1 MAQLKDLIVNGPSR
15 FIGDV
20 YATTFTGNLN
30 GNANSATK
38 AIQDGDGNVIKNTYI
53 KVVSLESGTNNGT
66 LKLVVNN
73 IITDNIS
80 VTGLGSAAYTD
91 SSAYATANHTHTFA
105 SLTSKPTTISG
116 YGITDGVTSDAF
128 LAHTSNEELHI
139 QTGERDTWNSK
150 YSKPDTGIPKE
161 DLAEAIQ
168 SDINKINTA
177 LTDAKDAKQAITV
190 HASDGA
196 AHITAA
202 DRTAWK
208 NESAQIDSNFEKIN
222 TELERLKNITIR
234 DKGYYQ
240 TVEALVAAYPTAPSG
255 SRAFVGY
262 AAPYAVYIWDDA
274 TSAWVDTGQTITDP
288 TIDLGDYYTK
298 KDVDDLILT
307 INMALGTKFGA
318 LYVDAATGIMS
329 VFASESDKQEWF
341 DTGDSNLILTQ
352 VNVGVGGGGG
362 GGGGSTSYQLS
373 LKSEGDVIKT
383 FSTTDTNAYI
393 NFYFVA
399 KQKTPDSSV
408 WEEMPGESVSYTI
421 EVSTGGSA
429 FTQVTQG
436 YLLAGAK
443 EKFDVRKFLVAGSST
458 LIRIKAVGDFT
469 GLTAALTYNY
479 SLTSM
484 AIAPANFTWYTP
496 FIQNTPYS
504 LGGLT
509 ITGNLE
515 KTLYVKLSSSALSYT
530 KVYTKALG
538 TQTWVATPFS
548 YTEMEFPATG
558 TGVYKVEIW
567 LESSGLESKHLIYNI
582 ICVSSEDQYTA
593 RLVTMSDVASQVIN
607 YTDNKLFSYAIYN
620 KGGATGDP
628 TIILTKTE
636 GGSTSTFYSDTLSGV
651 TTAAPHDFTT
661 SVEIASSNSDI
672 NVEARLTYGNEQ
684 TATFTLDNSASFP
697 ATNGAVF
704 YMNPASRS
712 NSQTNYLNIVNEV
725 SNEGIEAEWT
735 NMAWADGTDGW
746 TIDGAGR
753 KCLCLPATTKCVVS
767 GITPMS
773 TFGTSKTIEFTFK
786 AENASDYS
794 EPIITICDNP
804 LSEKF
809 RGIKIL
815 PDKIIVHSRDKQN
828 DLVQSYP
835 FQDEKTIHLII
846 TIQKNYKVTYGNL
859 CKIYANGVGV
869 CSFAFT
875 NTDSWINE
883 GCLQMGSDTADLF
896 VYNFRQYE
904 SGFGSADA
912 FRNFLASL
920 PDLTTKRAENT
931 DYYKVLN
938 DGEQVD
944 YDVLKNTENTMVIEM
959 LNGAELPQY
968 GFDKKYKAQCN
979 LWLKIFDEVE
989 GIDPVGRKLTGAYLN
1004 QTISGQGTTS
1014 MNYFRW
1020 NLRWKM
1026 DDDYGIRITAKKN
1039 YASSMQSH
1047 KMGATALYN
1056 DVYKKLGLSNG
1067 STGRVAVYQYPVYG
1081 FLKKLKEGTTQYYY
1095 EFIGL
1100 FTVGPDKG
1108 DKKTFGFKDSVLK
1121 DTVINLEGTDHNPA
1135 GVGFDYPWS
1144 QLKYIASNEAFGAPL
1159 SNGTYE
1165 KAYEVGNCGKAKT
1178 EAEIQAYLDQEFAP
1192 AYNVVFE
1199 NSTMII
1205 GTNTPLS
1212 TINADVISWRRNKD
1226 PEGHL
1231 YERYM
1236 VWIDG
1241 DYTLYYLNRATNQYT
1256 STGIN
1261 LQTQNGTPSGST
1273 IEEKNEWFKNKR
1285 RARFKE
1291 NMENY
1296 WDLEDLLFHDVFL
1309 LIIAASDNLKKN
1321 FYPQKF
1327 AKLADGGRWGF
1338 RQDDLD
1344 SILRT
1349 DNQAHQTKGYSVEQ
1363 FDWTDANK
1371 TAYVFK
1377 GEDSA
1382 LHHLLYE
1389 CYPDEVRQMGYR
1401 ILDAM
1406 ASLSDTGTNA
1416 IDKLMGCFEK
1426 YFFSKAQDYFTK
1438 SAYNADAE
1446 YSYEDAWPPYT
1457 REDYSVD
1464 VHPLEQSLGGNEE
1477 SERGWL
1483 WLRMIYC
1490 MSMFRYGT
1498 FATYTDT
1505 SLGRI
1510 TYRPQY
1516 AQSFTLTPAID
1527 LYPTILPG
1535 QGTGVC
1541 STERIKAGESFTL
1554 PAVGG
1559 SNTNIYIPASDYIRD
1574 IGDLRTLAVDS
1585 AAGSMSVAGK
1595 RLQRLKLGDPDA
1607 STVTSTLTGL
1617 TIGACPSLTEIDA
1630 RNVTGL
1636 TETIDLTNCPRI
1648 KSAYFGGTD
1657 VKSVI
1662 VPSGA
1667 KITDLQLSDATTTIS
1682 LVDLPKLS
1690 SEGLTYGELSNVEY
1704 LRIEDCPNL
1713 DAFGMLKELYNS
1725 ESKSLR
1731 NIRVTDFVYDGDATD
1746 VDMVMNLAKDVAADG
1761 STVDYIGI
1769 DSEGTPQQTLAP
1781 IIEGTLNIAGSVYED
1796 SALFVQE
1803 QYPNLVLNVA
1813 GGYYIRFADEA
1824 VQDICVANWG
1834 DGLGITEAQAA
1845 AVTSLDTKF
1854 KNNTTI
1860 TEFMELNK
1868 FGITNIGQNAFSN
1881 CTNLEAID
1889 LSNIVTLSNN
1899 KTESQYGVFL
1909 NCNSLKNIKDIS
1921 RIESLGCNAFYGC
1934 SSLAIDVNLPNLTT
1948 ISTGAFNG
1956 SGIVSVTSLGNI
1968 TRLTGS
1974 EIGWGS
1980 TGVFQNCVNL
1990 TRVNI
1995 SNIEYI
2001 GNSTFNGCT
2010 ALANVNF
2017 SEILTSIGNNAF
2029 NGCTSLTNVN
2039 FPSSLTVIG
2048 DSAFNGCTSLEI
2060 EDLSLPNL
2068 ESIAVAAFNRVKI
2081 TRISNLG
2088 KLTSLPN
2095 IGWDQV
2101 IFGDKTTL
2109 ATVNLPDTLTSIG
2122 KSVFNRYSSLTS
2134 INLPSSLTTI
2144 ERDAF
2149 YDCTSLAIVIDTP
2162 NLESL
2167 GVNAFC
2173 IGGSKIGSL
2182 IGIENLGKIT
2192 TINDAVNNNEGCF
2205 RNQKSLT
2212 YAKLP
2217 NTLISIGSS
2226 AFYGC
2231 TSLAD
2236 INLPASLTNIGNYA
2250 FSNCS
2255 ALANINLPA
2264 SLTTIGSFA
2273 FSNCTSIVRIIDLP
2287 NLETLGTDAFSI
2299 SDSKTGSLTG
2309 IENLGKITTISNSS
2323 NKNWGCFRN
2332 QKSLIYAK
2340 LPNTLTSIGSYA
2352 FYGCSALKSINL
2364 PSALTRIGYNA
2375 FQGCTSLLN
2384 IALPISLTTIETNA
2398 FNGCTSLEI
2407 ADLSLPNLTLIE
2419 KNAFYGVKIKRIS
2432 NLGKLTVFNA
2442 EIYNTQTFG
2451 DRNTL
2456 TEIVLPETITSFDKD
2471 SIRDYPNLT
2480 SIGSGVFPNVTSI
2493 SFNSFY
2499 NIPNVVQWVSFPA
2512 LTSIVSTSASGQH
2525 LTLSKCGFTEFRA
2538 PLLDLANTNVYQTG
2552 YGVLSYCPNL
2562 RIIEIGELT
2571 VVPFGFARDC
2581 TKLEN
2586 ITNLSKVTSVG
2597 KTAFYNTPLMAI
2609 NLVLPVCTNISA
2621 STASGQDGTFY
2632 NSGILSLDAPMLT
2645 TIGTDI
2651 YSNGSKGAFQEC
2663 NNLCLVKLRDVT
2675 SIGMNAFYKCPNL
2688 IQVIID
2694 NITPPTLSTN
2704 SFAQANADLV
2714 FYVPDSAVDTY
2725 KEATNWSNYADRIKP
2740 LSEYVG

>member
-38 AIQDGDGNVIKNTYI
+38 AVQDGDGNVIKNTYI

-116 YGITDGVTSDAF
+116 YGITDGVTNEAF

-139 QTGERDTWNSK
+139 QTGERNTWNSK
-150 YSKPDTGIPKE
+150 YSKPDTGIPKG
-161 DLAEAIQ
+161 DLTEELQ

-208 NESAQIDSNFEKIN
+208 NESAQINSNFEKIN
-222 TELERLKNITIR
+222 TELERLKNITTR

-298 KDVDDLILT
+298 EDVDNLIFT

-341 DTGDSNLILTQ
+341 DTGNSNLILTQ

-436 YLLAGAK
+436 YLLAGAR

-515 KTLYVKLSSSALSYT
+515 KTLYVKVSSSALSYA

-567 LESSGLESKHLIYNI
+567 LESNGLESKHLIYNI

-593 RLVTMSDVASQVIN
+593 QLVTMTDVASQVIN

-651 TTAAPHDFTT
+651 TTAASHDFTT

-672 NVEARLTYGNEQ
+672 SVEARLTYGNEQ

-697 ATNGAVF
+697 ATSGAVF

-725 SNEGIEAEWT
+725 TSEEIVATWK
-735 NMAWADGTDGW
+735 NMAWTDGTDGW
-746 TIDGAGR
+746 TIDNAGR
-753 KCLCLPATTKCVVS
+753 KCLCLPATTKCIVN
-767 GITPMS
+767 GLTPMS

-794 EPIITICDNP
+794 EPVITICDDP
-804 LSEKF
+804 SSEVF
-809 RGIKIL
+809 RGIKIF

-828 DLVQSYP
+828 NLTQSYP
-835 FQDEKTIHLII
+835 FQDEKTIHLVV

-883 GCLQMGSDTADLF
+883 GNLQMGSDTADLF

-904 SGFGSADA
+904 SGFGSADT

-1100 FTVGPDKG
+1100 FTIGPDKG
-1108 DKKTFGFKDSVLK
+1108 DKKTFGFKDSGLK
-1121 DTVINLEGTDHNPA
+1121 NTVINLEGTDHTPA

-1144 QLKYIASNEAFGAPL
+1144 QLKYIQSNEAFGAPL

-1165 KAYEVGNCGKAKT
+1165 KAYEVGNCGTAKT
-1178 EAEIQAYLDQEFAP
+1178 EEAIQAYLDQEFAP

-1226 PEGHL
+1226 PEGNL
-1231 YERYM
+1231 YDRYM

-1261 LQTQNGTPSGST
+1261 LATQNGTPSGST

-1327 AKLADGGRWGF
+1327 ATLADGGRWGF

-1349 DNQAHQTKGYSVEQ
+1349 DNQGHQTKGYSVEQ
-1363 FDWTDANK
+1363 FDWTDENK

-1446 YSYEDAWPPYT
+1446 YSYEDAWPSYDKNT
-1457 REDYSVD
+1457 YSVD
-1464 VHPLEQSLGGNEE
+1464 THPLEQSLGGNEE

-1541 STERIKAGESFTL
+1541 STERIKAGESVTL

-1559 SNTNIYIPASDYIRD
+1559 GNTNIYIPASDYIRD

-1595 RLQRLKLGDPDA
+1595 RLQRLKLGDSDA

-1636 TETIDLTNCPRI
+1636 TETVDLTNCPRI

-1690 SEGLTYGELSNVEY
+1690 SEGLTYRELSNVEY

-1713 DAFGMLKELYNS
+1713 DAFGMLKELYSRYKQKEQLS
-1725 ESKSLR
+1725 EEIDTSPCTLGTDGKWYKSTYNECHICIPLKAGEEITIEVLEAR
-1731 NIRVTDFVYDGDATD
+1731 GTVPSYAFLASYNPPYSNTARMPLASGETGRHIIKGTLITVTAPAGTNYIAFTIIDGGGNLYKYKIKTKQYSQSASNLKNIRVTDFVYNGDATD
-1746 VDMVMNLAKDVAADG
+1746 VDMVMNLAKDIAADG
-1761 STVDYIGI
+1761 STVDYTGI
-1769 DSEGTPQQTLAP
+1769 DSEGTPQQTLVP

-1796 SALFVQE
+1796 SASFVQE
-1803 QYPNLVLNVA
+1803 QYPNLVLNIA
-1813 GGYYIRFADEA
+1813 GDYYIRFADET
-1824 VQDICVANWG
+1824 VKTICVTNWG
-1834 DGLGITEAQAA
+1834 DGIGITKAQAA
-1845 AVTSLDTKF
+1845 AVTSLSTKF
-1854 KNNTTI
+1854 KGNTDI
-1860 TEFMELNK
+1860 TEFMELGK
-1868 FGITNIGQNAFSN
+1868 FDVTTIEKYGFAGCI
-1881 CTNLEAID
+1881 NLIKAD
-1889 LSNIVTLSNN
+1889 LSKINTINYSSF
-1899 KTESQYGVFL
+1899 ESCINFAGEGNGDLRLPSLISIGNEAFGGYKVQCIGLRRILDLGSITILPDAADNYSGVFR
-1909 NCNSLKNIKDIS
+1909 NQI
-1921 RIESLGCNAFYGC
+1921 
-1934 SSLAIDVNLPNLTT
+1934 NLTEVHLPETLTT
-1948 ISTGAFNG
+1948 IG
-1956 SGIVSVTSLGNI
+1956 S
-1968 TRLTGS
+1968 RCF
-1974 EIGWGS
+1974 ED
-1980 TGVFQNCVNL
+1980 
-1990 TRVNI
+1990 
-1995 SNIEYI
+1995 
-2001 GNSTFNGCT
+2001 
-2010 ALANVNF
+2010 
-2017 SEILTSIGNNAF
+2017 
-2029 NGCTSLTNVN
+2029 CTSLADIN
-2039 FPSSLTVIG
+2039 FPSSLTTIKAY
-2048 DSAFNGCTSLEI
+2048 AFSGCTALEI

-2068 ESIAVAAFNRVKI
+2068 ETIGLSAFSGVKI
-2081 TRISNLG
+2081 TKISNLG

-2095 IGWDQV
+2095 INRDQN

-2109 ATVNLPDTLTSIG
+2109 VSVNLPSTLTSIG
-2122 KSVFNRYSSLTS
+2122 NYVFDGYSSLTS
-2134 INLPSSLTTI
+2134 VNLPLSLT
-2144 ERDAF
+2144 
-2149 YDCTSLAIVIDTP
+2149 
-2162 NLESL
+2162 
-2167 GVNAFC
+2167 
-2173 IGGSKIGSL
+2173 
-2182 IGIENLGKIT
+2182 
-2192 TINDAVNNNEGCF
+2192 
-2205 RNQKSLT
+2205 
-2212 YAKLP
+2212 
-2217 NTLISIGSS
+2217 SIG
-2226 AFYGC
+2226 
-2231 TSLAD
+2231 
-2236 INLPASLTNIGNYA
+2236 NHA

-2255 ALANINLPA
+2255 ALASVFFP
-2264 SLTTIGSFA
+2264 
-2273 FSNCTSIVRIIDLP
+2273 
-2287 NLETLGTDAFSI
+2287 
-2299 SDSKTGSLTG
+2299 
-2309 IENLGKITTISNSS
+2309 SS
-2323 NKNWGCFRN
+2323 
-2332 QKSLIYAK
+2332 
-2340 LPNTLTSIGSYA
+2340 LTSIGKSAFDSCKSLSGIISLQNVTTLGEGCFNNCTSLEDIYLGNKIKELTLIYRYA
-2352 FYGCSALKSINL
+2352 KFKYSPDGRIILPDLEFLNNAVFQDSLIEKVLDLGSITQIGTGGYVYTFYGCSKLKVLIL
-2364 PSALTRIGYNA
+2364 PQT
-2375 FQGCTSLLN
+2375 
-2384 IALPISLTTIETNA
+2384 LTTIHSRSIA
-2398 FNGCTSLEI
+2398 LCPLLEC
-2407 ADLSLPNLTLIE
+2407 LVC
-2419 KNAFYGVKIKRIS
+2419 K
-2432 NLGKLTVFNA
+2432 A
-2442 EIYNTQTFG
+2442 EI
-2451 DRNTL
+2451 
-2456 TEIVLPETITSFDKD
+2456 
-2471 SIRDYPNLT
+2471 
-2480 SIGSGVFPNVTSI
+2480 
-2493 SFNSFY
+2493 
-2499 NIPNVVQWVSFPA
+2499 
-2512 LTSIVSTSASGQH
+2512 
-2525 LTLSKCGFTEFRA
+2525 
-2538 PLLDLANTNVYQTG
+2538 
-2552 YGVLSYCPNL
+2552 
-2562 RIIEIGELT
+2562 
-2571 VVPFGFARDC
+2571 
-2581 TKLEN
+2581 
-2586 ITNLSKVTSVG
+2586 
-2597 KTAFYNTPLMAI
+2597 
-2609 NLVLPVCTNISA
+2609 
-2621 STASGQDGTFY
+2621 
-2632 NSGILSLDAPMLT
+2632 
-2645 TIGTDI
+2645 
-2651 YSNGSKGAFQEC
+2651 
-2663 NNLCLVKLRDVT
+2663 
-2675 SIGMNAFYKCPNL
+2675 
-2688 IQVIID
+2688 
-2694 NITPPTLSTN
+2694 PPTLLASDSIIISSSYSTII
-2704 SFAQANADLV
+2704 
-2714 FYVPDSAVDTY
+2714 YVPNDSVEAY
-2725 KEATNWSNYADRIKP
+2725 KEATNWTNYASRIKSI
-2740 LSEYVG
+2740 SEIATDNPTLYNEISQYL

>member
-20 YATTFTGNLN
+20 YATTFTGNLR

-80 VTGLGSAAYTD
+80 VTGLGSAAYTN

-161 DLAEAIQ
+161 DLAEGLQ

-240 TVEALVAAYPTAPSG
+240 TVEALVAAYPTAPPG

-262 AAPYAVYIWDDA
+262 AAPYAVYIWDDT
-274 TSAWVDTGQTITDP
+274 TSAWIDTGQTITDP

-298 KDVDDLILT
+298 EDVDDLIFT

-436 YLLAGAK
+436 YLLAGAR

-515 KTLYVKLSSSALSYT
+515 KTLYVKVSSSALSYA

-567 LESSGLESKHLIYNI
+567 LESNGLESKHLIYNI

-593 RLVTMSDVASQVIN
+593 RLVTMTDVASQVIN

-651 TTAAPHDFTT
+651 TTAASHDFTT

-672 NVEARLTYGNEQ
+672 SVEARLTYGNEQ

-697 ATNGAVF
+697 ATSGAVF

-725 SNEGIEAEWT
+725 TSEGIVATWK
-735 NMAWADGTDGW
+735 NMAWTDGTDGW
-746 TIDGAGR
+746 TIDNAGR
-753 KCLCLPATTKCVVS
+753 KCLCLPATTKCIVN
-767 GITPMS
+767 GLTPMS

-794 EPIITICDNP
+794 EPVITICDDP
-804 LSEKF
+804 SSKVF
-809 RGIKIL
+809 RGIKIF

-828 DLVQSYP
+828 NLTQSYP
-835 FQDEKTIHLII
+835 FQDEKTIHLVV

-883 GCLQMGSDTADLF
+883 GNLQMGSDTADLF

-1108 DKKTFGFKDSVLK
+1108 DKKTFGFKDSGLK
-1121 DTVINLEGTDHNPA
+1121 NTVINLEGTDHTPA

-1144 QLKYIASNEAFGAPL
+1144 QLKYINSNEAFGAPL

-1165 KAYEVGNCGKAKT
+1165 KAYEVGNCGTAKT
-1178 EAEIQAYLDQEFAP
+1178 EEAIQAYLDQEFAP

-1226 PEGHL
+1226 PEGNL
-1231 YERYM
+1231 YDRYM

-1241 DYTLYYLNRATNQYT
+1241 DYTLYYLNKATNQYT

-1327 AKLADGGRWGF
+1327 ATLADGGRWGF

-1349 DNQAHQTKGYSVEQ
+1349 DNQGHQTKEYSVEQ
-1363 FDWTDANK
+1363 FDWTDENK

-1389 CYPDEVRQMGYR
+1389 CYPDEIRQMGYR

-1446 YSYEDAWPPYT
+1446 YSYEDAWPSYDKNT
-1457 REDYSVD
+1457 YSVD
-1464 VHPLEQSLGGNEE
+1464 THPLEQSLGGNEE

-1541 STERIKAGESFTL
+1541 STERIKAGESVTL

-1559 SNTNIYIPASDYIRD
+1559 GNTNIYIPASDYIRD

-1595 RLQRLKLGDPDA
+1595 RLQRLKLGDLDA

-1667 KITDLQLSDATTTIS
+1667 KIANLQLSDATTTIS

-1713 DAFGMLKELYNS
+1713 DAFGILKELYNT

-1731 NIRVTDFVYDGDATD
+1731 NIRVTDFVYDGNATD
-1746 VDMVMNLAKDVAADG
+1746 VDMVMNLAKDIAADG
-1761 STVDYIGI
+1761 STVDYTGI
-1769 DSEGTPQQTLAP
+1769 DSEGTPQQTLVP
-1781 IIEGTLNIAGSVYED
+1781 IIEGTLNIASSVYED
-1796 SALFVQE
+1796 SASFVRE
-1803 QYPNLVLNVA
+1803 QYPNLTLNIA
-1813 GGYYIRFADEA
+1813 GGYYIRFADKA
-1824 VQDICVANWG
+1824 VQDICVAKWG
-1834 DGLGITEAQAA
+1834 DGIGITEAQAA
-1845 AVTSLDTKF
+1845 AVTSLGTMFKDNTKITKF
-1854 KNNTTI
+1854 T
-1860 TEFMELNK
+1860 ELNK
-1868 FGITNIGQNAFSN
+1868 FGVTSISQNSFAS
-1881 CTNLEAID
+1881 CTNLETID
-1889 LSNIVTLSNN
+1889 LSNIVKLLNGKS
-1899 KTESQYGVFL
+1899 EPQYGVFL
-1909 NCNSLKNIKDIS
+1909 NCNSLKNVGDIS
-1921 RIESLGCNAFYGC
+1921 GIESLGCNVFYGC
-1934 SSLAIDVNLPNLTT
+1934 SSLAIDINLPNLKT

-1956 SGIVSVTSLGNI
+1956 SGIVTVTSLGSV
-1968 TRLTGS
+1968 TRLPGS
-1974 EIGWGS
+1974 ENGWGS
-1980 TGVFQNCVNL
+1980 TGIFQNCINL

-1995 SNIEYI
+1995 SNAEYI

-2010 ALANVNF
+2010 SLN
-2017 SEILTSIGNNAF
+2017 EIILS
-2029 NGCTSLTNVN
+2029 
-2039 FPSSLTVIG
+2039 SSLTSIG
-2048 DSAFNGCTSLEI
+2048 DSAFN
-2060 EDLSLPNL
+2060 
-2068 ESIAVAAFNRVKI
+2068 
-2081 TRISNLG
+2081 
-2088 KLTSLPN
+2088 
-2095 IGWDQV
+2095 
-2101 IFGDKTTL
+2101 
-2109 ATVNLPDTLTSIG
+2109 
-2122 KSVFNRYSSLTS
+2122 
-2134 INLPSSLTTI
+2134 
-2144 ERDAF
+2144 
-2149 YDCTSLAIVIDTP
+2149 
-2162 NLESL
+2162 
-2167 GVNAFC
+2167 
-2173 IGGSKIGSL
+2173 
-2182 IGIENLGKIT
+2182 
-2192 TINDAVNNNEGCF
+2192 
-2205 RNQKSLT
+2205 
-2212 YAKLP
+2212 
-2217 NTLISIGSS
+2217 
-2226 AFYGC
+2226 
-2231 TSLAD
+2231 
-2236 INLPASLTNIGNYA
+2236 
-2250 FSNCS
+2250 NCS
-2255 ALANINLPA
+2255 ALTTINLPA

-2273 FSNCTSIVRIIDLP
+2273 FSNCTSIVRFIDLP
-2287 NLETLGTDAFSI
+2287 NLETLGQDAFSI
-2299 SDSKTGSLTG
+2299 SDSKTGSLAG
-2309 IENLGKITTISNSS
+2309 IENLGKITAINNAA
-2323 NKNWGCFRN
+2323 NKNTGCFRN
-2332 QKSLIYAK
+2332 QKSLVYAK
-2340 LPNTLTSIGSYA
+2340 LPNTLISIGNNA
-2352 FYGCSALKSINL
+2352 FDGCSALTSVVL
-2364 PSALTRIGYNA
+2364 PSSLETIGSSAFYHCSALANMNFPSSLVTIGDYA
-2375 FQGCTSLLN
+2375 FEECTSLSGDVVVPLLTSLGAISFYKTNISSFSADTLTSIPNISYNKGVFQNCTNLRTLN
-2384 IALPISLTTIETNA
+2384 LPNIITIGSNA
-2398 FNGCTSLEI
+2398 FYDCTALESVNFSETLTSIGASAFQNCTALEI
-2407 ADLSLPNLTLIE
+2407 ADLSLPNLETIGS
-2419 KNAFYGVKIKRIS
+2419 NAFSGVKITKIS
-2432 NLGKLTVFNA
+2432 NLGKLTTFNA
-2442 EIYNTQTFG
+2442 ETYLTQTFG
-2451 DRNTL
+2451 DRNIL
-2456 TEIVLPETITSFDKD
+2456 EEIVLPETITSFGND

-2480 SIGSGVFPNVTSI
+2480 SVGSGVFPNVTSI
-2493 SFNSFY
+2493 GANAFY

-2512 LTSIVSTSASGQH
+2512 LTSIVSTSGSGKH

-2538 PLLDLANTNVYQTG
+2538 PLLDLANTNVYQNG

-2651 YSNGSKGAFQEC
+2651 YSNGSKGAFQGC

-2704 SFAQANADLV
+2704 SFAQANANLV

-2740 LSEYVG
+2740 LSEYVK

>member
-20 YATTFTGNLN
+20 YATTFTGNLS
-30 GNANSATK
+30 GNADSATK
-38 AIQDGDGNVIKNTYI
+38 AVQDGDGNVIKNTYI
-53 KVVSLESGTNNGT
+53 KVVSLGSGTNNGT
-66 LKLVVNN
+66 LKLIVND

-91 SSAYATANHTHTFA
+91 SSAYATAGHTHEFA
-105 SLTSKPTTISG
+105 SLTSKPETLAG
-116 YGITDGVTSDAF
+116 YGIKDGVTSEAL

-139 QTGERDTWNSK
+139 QIGERDTWNSK

-161 DLAEAIQ
+161 DLTEGLQ

-202 DRTAWK
+202 DRTSWK
-208 NESAQIDSNFEKIN
+208 NESAQINSNFEKIN
-222 TELERLKNITIR
+222 TELERLKNITTR

-240 TVEALVAAYPTAPSG
+240 TVEALVSAYPTAPSG

-262 AAPYAVYIWDDA
+262 AAPYAVYIWDDT

-298 KDVDDLILT
+298 DDVDDLIFT

-373 LKSEGDVIKT
+373 LKSDGDVIKT

-399 KQKTPDSSV
+399 KQKTPDSSI

-515 KTLYVKLSSSALSYT
+515 KTLYVKVSSSALSYT

-620 KGGATGDP
+620 KGGAVGDP

-672 NVEARLTYGNEQ
+672 SVEARLTFGNEQ

-773 TFGTSKTIEFTFK
+773 TFGTSKTLEFTFK
-786 AENASDYS
+786 AENAADYS

-835 FQDEKTIHLII
+835 FQDEKTIHLVV

-883 GCLQMGSDTADLF
+883 GYLQMGSDTADLF
-896 VYNFRQYE
+896 VYNIRQYE
-904 SGFGSADA
+904 SGFGPADA

-968 GFDKKYKAQCN
+968 GFGKKYDAQCN

-1108 DKKTFGFKDSVLK
+1108 DKKTFGFKDSGLK
-1121 DTVINLEGTDHNPA
+1121 DTVINLEGTDHTPA

-1144 QLKYIASNEAFGAPL
+1144 QLKYIKSNEAFGAPL

-1165 KAYEVGNCGKAKT
+1165 KAYEVGNCGTAKT
-1178 EAEIQAYLDQEFAP
+1178 EEAIQAYLDQEFAP

-1205 GTNTPLS
+1205 GTSTPLS
-1212 TINADVISWRRNKD
+1212 TINADVTSWGRNKD

-1231 YERYM
+1231 YNRYM

-1261 LQTQNGTPSGST
+1261 LQTQNGTPSGNT

-1349 DNQAHQTKGYSVEQ
+1349 DNQAHQTKEYSVEQ
-1363 FDWTDANK
+1363 FDWTDENK

-1426 YFFSKAQDYFTK
+1426 YFFGKAQDYFTK
-1438 SAYNADAE
+1438 SAYNSDAE
-1446 YSYEDAWPPYT
+1446 YSYEEAWPLYKNT
-1457 REDYSVD
+1457 YFVD
-1464 VHPLEQSLGGNEE
+1464 THPLEQSLGGNEE

-1516 AQSFTLTPAID
+1516 AQSFTLTPSID

-1541 STERIKAGESFTL
+1541 STERIKAGKSVTL

-1559 SNTNIYIPASDYIRD
+1559 GNTNIYIPASDYIRD

-1667 KITDLQLSDATTTIS
+1667 KIANLQLSDATTTIS

-1713 DAFGMLKELYNS
+1713 DAFGMLKELYYNRHLSVVELLS
-1725 ESKSLR
+1725 ENITTSPCTLGSDGKWYLGSYNECHICIPLKAGEEITIEVLEAGTIPSYAFLASYKPPYSTGTSIPFASGETGRHIIQGTSVTVTAPTGTNYIAFTIIDGAGVLYKYKITTRQYNQFVSSLK
-1731 NIRVTDFVYDGDATD
+1731 NIRVTDFVYDGNAID
-1746 VDMVMNLAKDVAADG
+1746 VDMVMNLAKDIAADG
-1761 STVDYIGI
+1761 STVDYTGI
-1769 DSEGTPQQTLAP
+1769 DSEGAPQQTLAP
-1781 IIEGTLNIAGSVYED
+1781 IIEGTLNVAGSVYED
-1796 SALFVQE
+1796 SASFVRE
-1803 QYPNLVLNVA
+1803 QYPNLELNVA
-1813 GGYYIRFADEA
+1813 GGFYVRFADKA
-1824 VQDICVANWG
+1824 VEDICVTNWG
-1834 DGLGITEAQAA
+1834 DGIGITEAQAA
-1845 AVTSLDTKF
+1845 AVTSVGTKF
-1854 KNNTTI
+1854 RGNTTI
-1860 TEFMELNK
+1860 TTFDEFSK
-1868 FGITNIGQNAFSN
+1868 FTNITEFPENGYGDMNAFS
-1881 CTNLEAID
+1881 
-1889 LSNIVTLSNN
+1889 
-1899 KTESQYGVFL
+1899 K
-1909 NCNSLKNIKDIS
+1909 
-1921 RIESLGCNAFYGC
+1921 
-1934 SSLAIDVNLPNLTT
+1934 
-1948 ISTGAFNG
+1948 
-1956 SGIVSVTSLGNI
+1956 
-1968 TRLTGS
+1968 
-1974 EIGWGS
+1974 
-1980 TGVFQNCVNL
+1980 
-1990 TRVNI
+1990 
-1995 SNIEYI
+1995 
-2001 GNSTFNGCT
+2001 CT
-2010 ALANVNF
+2010 ALRTITLPPSF
-2017 SEILTSIGNNAF
+2017 TKIGGGNA
-2029 NGCTSLTNVN
+2029 GYGSGYC
-2039 FPSSLTVIG
+2039 
-2048 DSAFNGCTSLEI
+2048 AFNGCTSLENINVPATLYYIGSHAFIGCKSLSRIDLSNITYIGYGSFAGCSKLNDLVDTSKVETLGSNAFRECKSLQRISLPSLTSDLGTDTFTWCASLERIDSLGTTPKTIAGGQAGGYNNYGFAYECTSLTYVDLSCITSIGAYAFSKCTSLTDINLSPTLTAIGSHAFYNCTLLSGITLPPSLTTIGDSAFDGCSSLEI
-2060 EDLSLPNL
+2060 EDLALPNLTSLGQNAFYGVSIRKITNLGKITSLPNSSSNNQNFGKKDILEEIVLPETITYIPWNSFQGYSNLKKINTENIEIVGGYVFVNTLDGVELRMPKLSTIEGNQLFYNSGVTILDFRGSTFTDTKDSFAQGATNLHTVYLPDTLTRIGHSAFSNCASLVNVTLPTSLTTIDTKAFNGCASLEIKDLSLPNL
-2068 ESIAVAAFNRVKI
+2068 EVLGTNAFNTVKI
-2081 TRISNLG
+2081 
-2088 KLTSLPN
+2088 
-2095 IGWDQV
+2095 
-2101 IFGDKTTL
+2101 
-2109 ATVNLPDTLTSIG
+2109 
-2122 KSVFNRYSSLTS
+2122 
-2134 INLPSSLTTI
+2134 
-2144 ERDAF
+2144 
-2149 YDCTSLAIVIDTP
+2149 
-2162 NLESL
+2162 
-2167 GVNAFC
+2167 
-2173 IGGSKIGSL
+2173 SKVS
-2182 IGIENLGKIT
+2182 NLGKIT
-2192 TINDAVNNNEGCF
+2192 TINPNIGD
-2205 RNQKSLT
+2205 KSVLREIT
-2212 YAKLP
+2212 LP
-2217 NTLISIGSS
+2217 NTIKTIGDQT
-2226 AFYGC
+2226 FR
-2231 TSLAD
+2231 
-2236 INLPASLTNIGNYA
+2236 
-2250 FSNCS
+2250 NCS
-2255 ALANINLPA
+2255 ALETITIESGASGISVGNLAFYDLPSSVNFNFDLGAFVSLGKAAFGGISTWRDVTFAN
-2264 SLTTIGSFA
+2264 LTTIGARA
-2273 FSNCTSIVRIIDLP
+2273 FMGSSITAITLPSVKTMAATSDYEGIFSSCQNLTLVDIGENCTSIGDCSFGRFVGARGNNITVIVR
-2287 NLETLGTDAFSI
+2287 A
-2299 SDSKTGSLTG
+2299 
-2309 IENLGKITTISNSS
+2309 TT
-2323 NKNWGCFRN
+2323 
-2332 QKSLIYAK
+2332 
-2340 LPNTLTSIGSYA
+2340 P
-2352 FYGCSALKSINL
+2352 
-2364 PSALTRIGYNA
+2364 P
-2375 FQGCTSLLN
+2375 
-2384 IALPISLTTIETNA
+2384 
-2398 FNGCTSLEI
+2398 SLEG
-2407 ADLSLPNLTLIE
+2407 PLI
-2419 KNAFYGVKIKRIS
+2419 NTSWVYA
-2432 NLGKLTVFNA
+2432 TV
-2442 EIYNTQTFG
+2442 G
-2451 DRNTL
+2451 RL
-2456 TEIVLPETITSFDKD
+2456 
-2471 SIRDYPNLT
+2471 
-2480 SIGSGVFPNVTSI
+2480 
-2493 SFNSFY
+2493 
-2499 NIPNVVQWVSFPA
+2499 
-2512 LTSIVSTSASGQH
+2512 
-2525 LTLSKCGFTEFRA
+2525 
-2538 PLLDLANTNVYQTG
+2538 
-2552 YGVLSYCPNL
+2552 
-2562 RIIEIGELT
+2562 
-2571 VVPFGFARDC
+2571 
-2581 TKLEN
+2581 
-2586 ITNLSKVTSVG
+2586 
-2597 KTAFYNTPLMAI
+2597 
-2609 NLVLPVCTNISA
+2609 
-2621 STASGQDGTFY
+2621 
-2632 NSGILSLDAPMLT
+2632 
-2645 TIGTDI
+2645 
-2651 YSNGSKGAFQEC
+2651 
-2663 NNLCLVKLRDVT
+2663 
-2675 SIGMNAFYKCPNL
+2675 
-2688 IQVIID
+2688 
-2694 NITPPTLSTN
+2694 
-2704 SFAQANADLV
+2704 
-2714 FYVPDSAVDTY
+2714 YVPDASVNAY
-2725 KEATNWSNYADRIKP
+2725 KAATNWSQYADIIYP
-2740 LSEYVG
+2740 LSEYE

>member
-38 AIQDGDGNVIKNTYI
+38 AVQDGDGNVIKNTYI

-80 VTGLGSAAYTD
+80 VTGLGSAAYTN

-116 YGITDGVTSDAF
+116 YGITDGVTSEAF

-139 QTGERDTWNSK
+139 QTGERNTWNSK
-150 YSKPDTGIPKE
+150 YSKPDTGIPKG
-161 DLAEAIQ
+161 DLTEELQ

-177 LTDAKDAKQAITV
+177 LTDAKDAKQAITI
-190 HASDGA
+190 HTSDGA

-222 TELERLKNITIR
+222 TELEKLKNITIR

-262 AAPYAVYIWDDA
+262 AAPYAVYMWDDA

-298 KDVDDLILT
+298 EDVDDLILT

-436 YLLAGAK
+436 YLLAGAR

-515 KTLYVKLSSSALSYT
+515 KTLYVKVSSSALSYA

-538 TQTWVATPFS
+538 TQTWVTTPFS

-567 LESSGLESKHLIYNI
+567 LESNGLESKHLIYNI
-582 ICVSSEDQYTA
+582 ICVSSEDRYTA
-593 RLVTMSDVASQVIN
+593 QLVTMTDVASQVIN

-651 TTAAPHDFTT
+651 TTAASHDFTT

-672 NVEARLTYGNEQ
+672 SVEARLTYGNEQ

-697 ATNGAVF
+697 ATSGAVF

-725 SNEGIEAEWT
+725 TSEGIVATWK
-735 NMAWADGTDGW
+735 NMAWTDGTDGW
-746 TIDGAGR
+746 TIDNAGR
-753 KCLCLPATTKCVVS
+753 KCLCLPATTKCIVN
-767 GITPMS
+767 GLTPMS

-794 EPIITICDNP
+794 EPVITICDDP
-804 LSEKF
+804 SSEVF
-809 RGIKIL
+809 RGIKIF

-828 DLVQSYP
+828 NLTQSYP
-835 FQDEKTIHLII
+835 FQDEKTIHLVV

-883 GCLQMGSDTADLF
+883 GNLQMGSDTADLF

-968 GFDKKYKAQCN
+968 GFDKKYEAQCN

-1108 DKKTFGFKDSVLK
+1108 DKKTFGFKDSGLK
-1121 DTVINLEGTDHNPA
+1121 NTVINLEGTDHTPA

-1144 QLKYIASNEAFGAPL
+1144 QLKYIKSNEAFGAPL

-1165 KAYEVGNCGKAKT
+1165 KAYEVGNCGTAKT
-1178 EAEIQAYLDQEFAP
+1178 EEAIQAYLDQEFAP

-1226 PEGHL
+1226 PEGNL
-1231 YERYM
+1231 YDRYM

-1241 DYTLYYLNRATNQYT
+1241 DYTLYYLNKATNQYT

-1261 LQTQNGTPSGST
+1261 LATQNGTPSGNT

-1327 AKLADGGRWGF
+1327 ATLADGGRWGF

-1349 DNQAHQTKGYSVEQ
+1349 DNQGHQTKGYSVEQ
-1363 FDWTDANK
+1363 FDWTDENK

-1446 YSYEDAWPPYT
+1446 YSYEDAWPSYDKNT
-1457 REDYSVD
+1457 YSVD
-1464 VHPLEQSLGGNEE
+1464 THPLEQSLGGNEE

-1541 STERIKAGESFTL
+1541 STERIKAGESITL

-1559 SNTNIYIPASDYIRD
+1559 GNTNIYIPASDYIRD

-1713 DAFGMLKELYNS
+1713 DAFGMLKELYNL

-1731 NIRVTDFVYDGDATD
+1731 NIRVIGFVYDGDTTD
-1746 VDMVMNLAKDVAADG
+1746 VDMIMNFAKDIAADG
-1761 STVDYIGI
+1761 STVDYTGI
-1769 DSEGTPQQTLAP
+1769 DSEGTPQQTLVP
-1781 IIEGTLNIAGSVYED
+1781 IIEGTLNIAGSIYED
-1796 SALFVQE
+1796 SASFVQE
-1803 QYPNLVLNVA
+1803 QYPNLMLNVA
-1813 GGYYIRFADEA
+1813 GGYYIRFADET
-1824 VQDICVANWG
+1824 VKTICATNWG
-1834 DGLGITEAQAA
+1834 DGIGITKIQAA
-1845 AVTSLDTKF
+1845 ATTSLGTKF
-1854 KNNTTI
+1854 RSNTDI
-1860 TEFMELNK
+1860 TEFMELSK
-1868 FGITNIGQNAFSN
+1868 FGVTEIAADSFNGCTNLTKADLSKISVLNNQAFKDCVNFAGDGNGDLKLPSLTSIANHAFGGYNAVKCTGLKRVLDLGSITTLPDGVNGYSGVFRNQINLIEVHLPETLTTIGSKCFEGCTSLKIINLSSIININDGAFSN
-1881 CTNLEAID
+1881 CT
-1889 LSNIVTLSNN
+1889 
-1899 KTESQYGVFL
+1899 
-1909 NCNSLKNIKDIS
+1909 
-1921 RIESLGCNAFYGC
+1921 SLG
-1934 SSLAIDVNLPNLTT
+1934 I
-1948 ISTGAFNG
+1948 I
-1956 SGIVSVTSLGNI
+1956 
-1968 TRLTGS
+1968 
-1974 EIGWGS
+1974 
-1980 TGVFQNCVNL
+1980 
-1990 TRVNI
+1990 
-1995 SNIEYI
+1995 
-2001 GNSTFNGCT
+2001 
-2010 ALANVNF
+2010 
-2017 SEILTSIGNNAF
+2017 
-2029 NGCTSLTNVN
+2029 
-2039 FPSSLTVIG
+2039 
-2048 DSAFNGCTSLEI
+2048 
-2060 EDLSLPNL
+2060 
-2068 ESIAVAAFNRVKI
+2068 
-2081 TRISNLG
+2081 
-2088 KLTSLPN
+2088 
-2095 IGWDQV
+2095 
-2101 IFGDKTTL
+2101 
-2109 ATVNLPDTLTSIG
+2109 
-2122 KSVFNRYSSLTS
+2122 
-2134 INLPSSLTTI
+2134 
-2144 ERDAF
+2144 
-2149 YDCTSLAIVIDTP
+2149 IDTP

-2167 GVNAFC
+2167 GINAF
-2173 IGGSKIGSL
+2173 SNYDTKIGSL
-2182 IGIENLGKIT
+2182 KGIENLGKIT
-2192 TINDAVNNNEGCF
+2192 IIKDSNDDRTGCF
-2205 RNQKSLT
+2205 RNQKSLI

-2217 NTLISIGSS
+2217 NTLISIGNNAFSGCTALTSVVLPSS
-2226 AFYGC
+2226 LKTIGSKAFYYCSALANMNLPSSLVTIGNCAFEEC
-2231 TSLAD
+2231 TSLSGNVVVPLLTSLGVISFYKTNISSFSAD
-2236 INLPASLTNIGNYA
+2236 ILTSIPNVLYNKGVFQNCTNLRTLNLPNIITIGSNAFSDCTALESVNLSLSLTNIGSYA
-2250 FSNCS
+2250 FNNCS
-2255 ALANINLPA
+2255 ALTNINLPA

-2273 FSNCTSIVRIIDLP
+2273 FSNCISIVRIIDLP
-2287 NLETLGTDAFSI
+2287 NLETLGTDAFCI
-2299 SDSKTGSLTG
+2299 SNSKTGSLTG
-2309 IENLGKITTISNSS
+2309 IENLGKITAINNASNGS
-2323 NKNWGCFRN
+2323 WGCFRN

-2352 FYGCSALKSINL
+2352 FYGCSALKSIYL
-2364 PSALTRIGYNA
+2364 PSALTRIGNNA

-2384 IALPISLTTIETNA
+2384 IALPISLTTIEMHA

-2407 ADLSLPNLTLIE
+2407 KNLSLPNLE
-2419 KNAFYGVKIKRIS
+2419 KLESRAFDGVKITKIS
-2432 NLGKLTVFNA
+2432 NLGKITSINPSNSNNA
-2442 EIYNTQTFG
+2442 NIGDKSILKEITLPNTIKTIGDYTFYNYTA
-2451 DRNTL
+2451 L
-2456 TEIVLPETITSFDKD
+2456 ETITIESGASGISVGSNAFGKLSSLVNFNVDLAAFVSLGFEAFKD
-2471 SIRDYPNLT
+2471 AIIWDEVT
-2480 SIGSGVFPNVTSI
+2480 FPNVTTISSRAFMGSSVSKIKLPSI
-2493 SFNSFY
+2493 ETM
-2499 NIPNVVQWVSFPA
+2499 P
-2512 LTSIVSTSASGQH
+2512 SASNYDGI
-2525 LTLSKCGFTEFRA
+2525 F
-2538 PLLDLANTNVYQTG
+2538 
-2552 YGVLSYCPNL
+2552 SYCPNL
-2562 RIIEIGELT
+2562 VLVDIG
-2571 VVPFGFARDC
+2571 ANC
-2581 TKLEN
+2581 
-2586 ITNLSKVTSVG
+2586 
-2597 KTAFYNTPLMAI
+2597 
-2609 NLVLPVCTNISA
+2609 
-2621 STASGQDGTFY
+2621 
-2632 NSGILSLDAPMLT
+2632 
-2645 TIGTDI
+2645 
-2651 YSNGSKGAFQEC
+2651 
-2663 NNLCLVKLRDVT
+2663 T
-2675 SIGMNAFYKCPNL
+2675 SIGWQSLGRFIGTNRN
-2688 IQVIID
+2688 
-2694 NITPPTLSTN
+2694 NITIIVRATTPPSLGGPLMGTGGNYATI
-2704 SFAQANADLV
+2704 DKI
-2714 FYVPDSAVDTY
+2714 YVPNESVDIY
-2725 KEATNWSNYADRIKP
+2725 KAATNWSTYADRIKP
-2740 LSEYVG
+2740 LSEYIE

>member
-20 YATTFTGNLN
+20 YATTFTGNLS
-30 GNANSATK
+30 GNADSATK
-38 AIQDGDGNVIKNTYI
+38 AVQDGDGNVIKNTYI
-53 KVVSLESGTNNGT
+53 KVVSLGSGTNNGT
-66 LKLVVNN
+66 LKLIVND

-91 SSAYATANHTHTFA
+91 SSAYATAAHDHTFA
-105 SLTSKPTTISG
+105 SLTSKPETLAG
-116 YGITDGVTSDAF
+116 YGIKDGVTSEAL

-139 QTGERDTWNSK
+139 QIGERDTWNSK

-161 DLAEAIQ
+161 DLTEGLQ

-202 DRTAWK
+202 DRTSWK
-208 NESAQIDSNFEKIN
+208 NESAQINSNFENIN
-222 TELERLKNITIR
+222 TELERLKNITTR

-240 TVEALVAAYPTAPSG
+240 TVEALVSAYPTAPSG

-298 KDVDDLILT
+298 DDVDNLIFT

-399 KQKTPDSSV
+399 KQKTPDSSI

-515 KTLYVKLSSSALSYT
+515 KTLYVKVSSSALSYT

-620 KGGATGDP
+620 KGGAVGDP

-672 NVEARLTYGNEQ
+672 SVEARLTFGNEQ

-773 TFGTSKTIEFTFK
+773 TFGTSKTLEFTFK
-786 AENASDYS
+786 AENAADYS

-815 PDKIIVHSRDKQN
+815 PDKIIVHSRDKQS

-835 FQDEKTIHLII
+835 FQDEKTIHLVV

-883 GCLQMGSDTADLF
+883 GYLQMGSDTADLF
-896 VYNFRQYE
+896 VYNIRQYE
-904 SGFGSADA
+904 SGFGPADA

-968 GFDKKYKAQCN
+968 GFDKKYDAQCN

-1004 QTISGQGTTS
+1004 QTIEGQGTTS

-1020 NLRWKM
+1020 NLKWKM

-1108 DKKTFGFKDSVLK
+1108 DKKTFGFKDSGLK
-1121 DTVINLEGTDHNPA
+1121 DTVINLEGTDHTPA

-1144 QLKYIASNEAFGAPL
+1144 QLKYIKSNEAFGAPL

-1165 KAYEVGNCGKAKT
+1165 KAYEVGNCGTAKT
-1178 EAEIQAYLDQEFAP
+1178 EEAIQAYLDQEFAP

-1212 TINADVISWRRNKD
+1212 TINSDVTSWGRNKD

-1231 YERYM
+1231 YNRYM

-1261 LQTQNGTPSGST
+1261 LQTQNGTPSGNT

-1349 DNQAHQTKGYSVEQ
+1349 DNQAHQTKEYSVEQ
-1363 FDWTDANK
+1363 FDWTDENK

-1389 CYPDEVRQMGYR
+1389 CYPDEVRQMGYK

-1406 ASLSDTGTNA
+1406 ASLSDTGTNS

-1426 YFFSKAQDYFTK
+1426 YFFGKAQDYFTK
-1438 SAYNADAE
+1438 SAYNSDAE
-1446 YSYEDAWPPYT
+1446 YSYEEAWPLYKNT
-1457 REDYSVD
+1457 YFVD
-1464 VHPLEQSLGGNEE
+1464 THPLEQSLGGNEE

-1516 AQSFTLTPAID
+1516 AQSFTLTPSID

-1541 STERIKAGESFTL
+1541 STERIKAGKSVTL

-1559 SNTNIYIPASDYIRD
+1559 GNTNIYIPASDYIRD

-1657 VKSVI
+1657 VKSVV

-1667 KITDLQLSDATTTIS
+1667 KIANLQLSDATTTIS

-1713 DAFGMLKELYNS
+1713 DAFGMLKELYNL

-1731 NIRVTDFVYDGDATD
+1731 NIRVTDFIYEGNATD
-1746 VDMVMNLAKDVAADG
+1746 VDMVMNLAKDIAADG
-1761 STVDYIGI
+1761 STVDYTGI
-1769 DSEGTPQQTLAP
+1769 DSEGAPQQTLAP
-1781 IIEGTLNIAGSVYED
+1781 IIEGILNVAGSVYEN
-1796 SALFVQE
+1796 SASFVRE
-1803 QYPNLVLNVA
+1803 QYPNLVLNVT
-1813 GGYYIRFADEA
+1813 GGYYIRFADKA
-1824 VQDICVANWG
+1824 VQDICAANWG
-1834 DGLGITEAQAA
+1834 DGLGTTKAQAA
-1845 AVTSLDTKF
+1845 AVTSLGTKF
-1854 KNNTTI
+1854 KNNTSI
-1860 TEFMELNK
+1860 TEFMELGK
-1868 FGITNIGQNAFSN
+1868 FGVTSIAADGFLG
-1881 CTNLEAID
+1881 CTNLTKVD
-1889 LSNIVTLSNN
+1889 LSKISALNSQAFRDCVNFAGDGNGDLRLPSLTSIANHAFGGYNTVKCEGLRRVLDLGSITTLPDAANGYS
-1899 KTESQYGVFL
+1899 GVFRNQINL
-1909 NCNSLKNIKDIS
+1909 TEVHLPDTLTTIGS
-1921 RIESLGCNAFYGC
+1921 GCFELC
-1934 SSLAIDVNLPNLTT
+1934 SSLVNINLPSSITT
-1948 ISTGAFNG
+1948 ISYN
-1956 SGIVSVTSLGNI
+1956 
-1968 TRLTGS
+1968 
-1974 EIGWGS
+1974 
-1980 TGVFQNCVNL
+1980 
-1990 TRVNI
+1990 
-1995 SNIEYI
+1995 
-2001 GNSTFNGCT
+2001 
-2010 ALANVNF
+2010 
-2017 SEILTSIGNNAF
+2017 
-2029 NGCTSLTNVN
+2029 
-2039 FPSSLTVIG
+2039 
-2048 DSAFNGCTSLEI
+2048 AFNGCTSLEI

-2068 ESIAVAAFNRVKI
+2068 TKIQTFAFNRVRI
-2081 TRISNLG
+2081 TKISNLG
-2088 KLTSLPN
+2088 KLTSLRDISWN
-2095 IGWDQV
+2095 EN

-2109 ATVNLPDTLTSIG
+2109 TSVNLPSTLTSVGNYIFNGYINAEINCNNASITSLGVSAFCKAKKISNLNIPKITKIEHYALFNIRSFDDDFSLNAPNLTSIG
-2122 KSVFNRYSSLTS
+2122 TAAFSHSGIKKVENLGTITSLPDGKWDNALQDNIGVFAKCKNLESCILPETLETIGSYAFIGCSALLG
-2134 INLPSSLTTI
+2134 INLPSSLITIGDSAFNSCTTLSSI
-2144 ERDAF
+2144 TLPSSITSIGSKAF
-2149 YDCTSLAIVIDTP
+2149 SSCASLEIKDLSLP
-2162 NLESL
+2162 NLEVL
-2167 GVNAFC
+2167 GTNAFNTVK
-2173 IGGSKIGSL
+2173 ISKVS
-2182 IGIENLGKIT
+2182 NLGKIT
-2192 TINDAVNNNEGCF
+2192 TINPNIGD
-2205 RNQKSLT
+2205 KSVLREIT
-2212 YAKLP
+2212 LP
-2217 NTLISIGSS
+2217 NTIK
-2226 AFYGC
+2226 
-2231 TSLAD
+2231 
-2236 INLPASLTNIGNYA
+2236 
-2250 FSNCS
+2250 
-2255 ALANINLPA
+2255 
-2264 SLTTIGSFA
+2264 TIGDQ
-2273 FSNCTSIVRIIDLP
+2273 T
-2287 NLETLGTDAFSI
+2287 
-2299 SDSKTGSLTG
+2299 
-2309 IENLGKITTISNSS
+2309 
-2323 NKNWGCFRN
+2323 
-2332 QKSLIYAK
+2332 
-2340 LPNTLTSIGSYA
+2340 
-2352 FYGCSALKSINL
+2352 FYGCSALETITIESGASGISVGNLAFCNL
-2364 PSALTRIGYNA
+2364 PSSINFNVDLSAFVSLGHGA
-2375 FQGCTSLLN
+2375 FQG
-2384 IALPISLTTIETNA
+2384 ISIWRDVTFANVTTIKARAFSGASITAITLPSVETMAEASNYEGI
-2398 FNGCTSLEI
+2398 FSYCS
-2407 ADLSLPNLTLIE
+2407 NLTLVDIGE
-2419 KNAFYGVKIKRIS
+2419 NC
-2432 NLGKLTVFNA
+2432 
-2442 EIYNTQTFG
+2442 
-2451 DRNTL
+2451 
-2456 TEIVLPETITSFDKD
+2456 
-2471 SIRDYPNLT
+2471 T
-2480 SIGSGVFPNVTSI
+2480 SIGDC
-2493 SFNSFY
+2493 SFGRF
-2499 NIPNVVQWVSFPA
+2499 V
-2512 LTSIVSTSASGQH
+2512 G
-2525 LTLSKCGFTEFRA
+2525 
-2538 PLLDLANTNVYQTG
+2538 
-2552 YGVLSYCPNL
+2552 
-2562 RIIEIGELT
+2562 
-2571 VVPFGFARDC
+2571 ARGN
-2581 TKLEN
+2581 N
-2586 ITNLSKVTSVG
+2586 IT
-2597 KTAFYNTPLMAI
+2597 
-2609 NLVLPVCTNISA
+2609 
-2621 STASGQDGTFY
+2621 
-2632 NSGILSLDAPMLT
+2632 
-2645 TIGTDI
+2645 
-2651 YSNGSKGAFQEC
+2651 
-2663 NNLCLVKLRDVT
+2663 
-2675 SIGMNAFYKCPNL
+2675 
-2688 IQVIID
+2688 VIVRAT
-2694 NITPPTLSTN
+2694 TPPSLGGYLINPGWVYATVGRL
-2704 SFAQANADLV
+2704 
-2714 FYVPDSAVDTY
+2714 YVPDASVNAY
-2725 KEATNWSNYADRIKP
+2725 KTATNWSQYADIIYP
-2740 LSEYVG
+2740 LSEYE

>member
-20 YATTFTGNLN
+20 YATTFTGNLK
-30 GNANSATK
+30 GNADSATK
-38 AIQDGDGNVIKNTYI
+38 AVQDGDGNVIKNTYI

-161 DLAEAIQ
+161 DLAEGLQ

-262 AAPYAVYIWDDA
+262 AAPYAVYMWDDT

-298 KDVDDLILT
+298 EDVDDLILT

-436 YLLAGAK
+436 YLLAGAR

-515 KTLYVKLSSSALSYT
+515 KTLYVKVSSSALSYA

-567 LESSGLESKHLIYNI
+567 LESNGLESKHLIYNI

-593 RLVTMSDVASQVIN
+593 RLVTMTDVASQVIN

-651 TTAAPHDFTT
+651 TTAASHDFTT

-672 NVEARLTYGNEQ
+672 SVEARLTYGNEQ

-697 ATNGAVF
+697 ATSGAVF

-725 SNEGIEAEWT
+725 TSEGIVATWK
-735 NMAWADGTDGW
+735 NMAWTDGTDGW
-746 TIDGAGR
+746 TIDDAGR
-753 KCLCLPATTKCVVS
+753 KCLCLPATTKCVVN
-767 GITPMS
+767 GLTPMS

-786 AENASDYS
+786 AENTSDYS
-794 EPIITICDNP
+794 EPVITICDDP
-804 LSEKF
+804 SSEVF
-809 RGIKIL
+809 RGIKIF

-828 DLVQSYP
+828 NLTQSYP
-835 FQDEKTIHLII
+835 FQDEKTIHLVV

-1108 DKKTFGFKDSVLK
+1108 DKKTFGFKDSGLK
-1121 DTVINLEGTDHNPA
+1121 DTVINLEGTDHTPA

-1178 EAEIQAYLDQEFAP
+1178 EAEIQAYLNQEFAP

-1226 PEGHL
+1226 PEGNL
-1231 YERYM
+1231 YDRYM

-1241 DYTLYYLNRATNQYT
+1241 DYTLYYLNKATNQYT

-1327 AKLADGGRWGF
+1327 ATLADGGRWGF

-1349 DNQAHQTKGYSVEQ
+1349 DNQGHQTKGYSVEQ
-1363 FDWTDANK
+1363 FDWTDENK

-1446 YSYEDAWPPYT
+1446 YSYEDAWPSYDKNT
-1457 REDYSVD
+1457 YSVD
-1464 VHPLEQSLGGNEE
+1464 THPLEQSLGGNEE

-1516 AQSFTLTPAID
+1516 AQSFTLTPSID

-1559 SNTNIYIPASDYIRD
+1559 GNTNIYIPASDYIRD

-1630 RNVTGL
+1630 RNVVGL

-1690 SEGLTYGELSNVEY
+1690 SEGLTYSELSNVEY

-1746 VDMVMNLAKDVAADG
+1746 VDMVMNLAKNVAADG

-1769 DSEGTPQQTLAP
+1769 DSEGTPQQTLVP

-1796 SALFVQE
+1796 STEFVRE
-1803 QYPNLVLNVA
+1803 QYPNLVLNIA
-1813 GGYYIRFADEA
+1813 GGYYIRFADKA
-1824 VQDICVANWG
+1824 VHNICVAKWG
-1834 DGLGITEAQAA
+1834 DGTGITKAQAA
-1845 AVTSLDTKF
+1845 AVTSVGSAF
-1854 KNNTTI
+1854 RGNTTI
-1860 TEFMELNK
+1860 TTFDEFSKFTNITEFPGSYQGGMEAFSKCTALRTITLPPSFTKIGDGNARYGAGYCAFNECTSLENVNVPATLHYIGNYAF
-1868 FGITNIGQNAFSN
+1868 FGCTSLSRIDLSNITYIGQNAFGDCSKLNDLVNTSKVETLGSRAFSN
-1881 CTNLEAID
+1881 CKSLQRISLPSLTSDLGTNTFCYCTSLERIDSLGTTPKTIAGGQAGAYSDYGFAYECTSLTYVD
-1889 LSNIVTLSNN
+1889 LSCITSIGAHAFN
-1899 KTESQYGVFL
+1899 KCT
-1909 NCNSLKNIKDIS
+1909 SLKDINLS
-1921 RIESLGCNAFYGC
+1921 PTLTTIGNSAFYGC
-1934 SSLAIDVNLPNLTT
+1934 SPLSGITLPQSLTT
-1948 ISTGAFNG
+1948 
-1956 SGIVSVTSLGNI
+1956 
-1968 TRLTGS
+1968 
-1974 EIGWGS
+1974 
-1980 TGVFQNCVNL
+1980 
-1990 TRVNI
+1990 
-1995 SNIEYI
+1995 
-2001 GNSTFNGCT
+2001 
-2010 ALANVNF
+2010 
-2017 SEILTSIGNNAF
+2017 IGNNAF
-2029 NGCTSLTNVN
+2029 
-2039 FPSSLTVIG
+2039 
-2048 DSAFNGCTSLEI
+2048 DGCTSLEI
-2060 EDLSLPNL
+2060 ADLSLPNL
-2068 ESIAVAAFNRVKI
+2068 ETLGVGTFSGVKI
-2081 TRISNLG
+2081 TKISNLG
-2088 KLTSLPN
+2088 KITSLPN
-2095 IGWDQV
+2095 LNSDQN
-2101 IFGDKTTL
+2101 IFGDKTILTS
-2109 ATVNLPDTLTSIG
+2109 VNLPSTLTSIG
-2122 KSVFNRYSSLTS
+2122 NFVFNGYSVLES
-2134 INLPSSLTTI
+2134 INLPL
-2144 ERDAF
+2144 
-2149 YDCTSLAIVIDTP
+2149 
-2162 NLESL
+2162 
-2167 GVNAFC
+2167 
-2173 IGGSKIGSL
+2173 
-2182 IGIENLGKIT
+2182 
-2192 TINDAVNNNEGCF
+2192 
-2205 RNQKSLT
+2205 
-2212 YAKLP
+2212 
-2217 NTLISIGSS
+2217 
-2226 AFYGC
+2226 
-2231 TSLAD
+2231 
-2236 INLPASLTNIGNYA
+2236 SLTNIGNYT
-2250 FSNCS
+2250 FKDCS
-2255 ALANINLPA
+2255 ALTNINLPA
-2264 SLTTIGSFA
+2264 SLTTIGLFA
-2273 FSNCTSIVRIIDLP
+2273 FSNCTSIVRVIDLP
-2287 NLETLGTDAFSI
+2287 NLKTLGQDAFSI

-2309 IENLGKITTISNSS
+2309 IENLGKITAINNASNGS
-2323 NKNWGCFRN
+2323 WGCFRN

-2340 LPNTLTSIGSYA
+2340 LPNTLTSIGNYA
-2352 FYGCSALKSINL
+2352 FYSCSALKSVYL
-2364 PSALTRIGYNA
+2364 PSALTRIGQNA
-2375 FQGCTSLLN
+2375 FQGCTSLLS
-2384 IALPISLTTIETNA
+2384 IALPISLTAIEANA
-2398 FNGCTSLEI
+2398 FNGCTSLKI
-2407 ADLSLPNLTLIE
+2407 NNLSLPNLTLVGSL
-2419 KNAFYGVKIKRIS
+2419 AFYKA
-2432 NLGKLTVFNA
+2432 NFLN
-2442 EIYNTQTFG
+2442 
-2451 DRNTL
+2451 
-2456 TEIVLPETITSFDKD
+2456 TEINLPSVQSLGGASFAFSNITKILSLGEVTKIDAQTVTGDWINGMKPGVFTGCNSLTSVILPSVLKIIGINSFANCSSLVDMVLPDGLEELNSCSLKGCKQLRVGHLPESITTIGNDVFFENTNMLDD
-2471 SIRDYPNLT
+2471 VVLPNLT
-2480 SIGSGVFPNVTSI
+2480 GSLGGAAFAKTNIKRVLNLGNITEIKHSTTYYPTDYGAGPFADCKELEYIEVPATVTNIGHGF
-2493 SFNSFY
+2493 
-2499 NIPNVVQWVSFPA
+2499 VVNCTALKAIVLRNPTPA
-2512 LTSIVSTSASGQH
+2512 TLGLSPFANTNNCPIYVPDASVDAYKSASGW
-2525 LTLSKCGFTEFRA
+2525 
-2538 PLLDLANTNVYQTG
+2538 
-2552 YGVLSYCPNL
+2552 
-2562 RIIEIGELT
+2562 
-2571 VVPFGFARDC
+2571 
-2581 TKLEN
+2581 
-2586 ITNLSKVTSVG
+2586 
-2597 KTAFYNTPLMAI
+2597 
-2609 NLVLPVCTNISA
+2609 
-2621 STASGQDGTFY
+2621 
-2632 NSGILSLDAPMLT
+2632 T
-2645 TIGTDI
+2645 T
-2651 YSNGSKGAFQEC
+2651 YS
-2663 NNLCLVKLRDVT
+2663 
-2675 SIGMNAFYKCPNL
+2675 
-2688 IQVIID
+2688 
-2694 NITPPTLSTN
+2694 
-2704 SFAQANADLV
+2704 
-2714 FYVPDSAVDTY
+2714 
-2725 KEATNWSNYADRIKP
+2725 DRIKP
-2740 LSEYVG
+2740 LSEYVE

>member
-38 AIQDGDGNVIKNTYI
+38 AVRDGDGNVIKNTYI

-80 VTGLGSAAYTD
+80 VTGLGSAAYTN

-116 YGITDGVTSDAF
+116 YGITDGVTSEAF

-139 QTGERDTWNSK
+139 QTGERNTWNSK
-150 YSKPDTGIPKE
+150 YSKPDTGIPKG
-161 DLAEAIQ
+161 DLTEELQ

-222 TELERLKNITIR
+222 TELERLKNITTR

-240 TVEALVAAYPTAPSG
+240 TVEALVAAYPTAPPG

-274 TSAWVDTGQTITDP
+274 TSAWIDTGQTITDP

-298 KDVDDLILT
+298 EDVDNLILT

-515 KTLYVKLSSSALSYT
+515 KTLYVKVSSSALSYA

-567 LESSGLESKHLIYNI
+567 LESNGLESKHLIYNI

-593 RLVTMSDVASQVIN
+593 QLVTMTDVASQVIN

-651 TTAAPHDFTT
+651 TTAASHDFTT

-672 NVEARLTYGNEQ
+672 SVEARLTYGNEQ

-697 ATNGAVF
+697 ATSGAVF

-725 SNEGIEAEWT
+725 TSEGIVATWK
-735 NMAWADGTDGW
+735 NMAWTDGTDGW
-746 TIDGAGR
+746 TIDNAGR
-753 KCLCLPATTKCVVS
+753 KCLCLPATTKCVVN
-767 GITPMS
+767 GLTPMS

-794 EPIITICDNP
+794 EPVITICDDP
-804 LSEKF
+804 SSEVF
-809 RGIKIL
+809 RGIKIF

-828 DLVQSYP
+828 NLTQSYP
-835 FQDEKTIHLII
+835 FQDEKTIHLVV

-883 GCLQMGSDTADLF
+883 GNLQMGSDTADLF

-1047 KMGATALYN
+1047 KIGATALYN

-1108 DKKTFGFKDSVLK
+1108 DKKTFGFKDSGLK
-1121 DTVINLEGTDHNPA
+1121 DTVINLEGTDHTPA

-1178 EAEIQAYLDQEFAP
+1178 EEAIQAYLDQEFAP

-1226 PEGHL
+1226 PEGNL
-1231 YERYM
+1231 YDRYM

-1241 DYTLYYLNRATNQYT
+1241 DYTLYYLNKATNQYT

-1327 AKLADGGRWGF
+1327 ATLADGGRWGF

-1349 DNQAHQTKGYSVEQ
+1349 DNQGHQTKWYSVEQ
-1363 FDWTDANK
+1363 FDWTDENK

-1382 LHHLLYE
+1382 LHRLLYE
-1389 CYPDEVRQMGYR
+1389 CYPDEIRQMGYR

-1406 ASLSDTGTNA
+1406 ASLSDVGATA

-1446 YSYEDAWPPYT
+1446 YSYEDAWPSYDKNT
-1457 REDYSVD
+1457 YSVD
-1464 VHPLEQSLGGNEE
+1464 THPLEQSLGGNEE

-1541 STERIKAGESFTL
+1541 STERIKAGESVTL

-1559 SNTNIYIPASDYIRD
+1559 GNTNIYIPASDYIRD

-1595 RLQRLKLGDPDA
+1595 RLQRLKLGDSDA

-1667 KITDLQLSDATTTIS
+1667 KITNLQLSDATTTIS

-1713 DAFGMLKELYNS
+1713 DAFGMLKELYSRYKQKEQLS
-1725 ESKSLR
+1725 EEIDTSPCALGTNGKWYKSTHNECHICIPLKAGEEITIEVLEAGGTIPSYAFLASYNPPYSNNAR
-1731 NIRVTDFVYDGDATD
+1731 IPFASGETERHVIKGTSVTVTAPAGTNYIAFTIIDGGGNLYKYKIKTKQYSQSASNLKNIRVTDFVYDGDATD
-1746 VDMVMNLAKDVAADG
+1746 VDMVMNLAKDIAADG
-1761 STVDYIGI
+1761 STVDYTGI
-1769 DSEGTPQQTLAP
+1769 DSEGTPQQTLVP
-1781 IIEGTLNIAGSVYED
+1781 IIEGTLNIAGSVYKD
-1796 SALFVQE
+1796 SASFVRE

-1813 GGYYIRFADEA
+1813 GGYYIRFADET
-1824 VQDICVANWG
+1824 VKTICVNNWG
-1834 DGLGITEAQAA
+1834 DGTGITEAQAA

-1854 KNNTTI
+1854 KDNTSI
-1860 TEFMELNK
+1860 TEFMELGK
-1868 FGITNIGQNAFSN
+1868 FGVTTIEKYGFAGCINLIKADLSKINTIKYSSFESCINFAGDGNGDLRLPSLINIGNEAFGGYKVQ
-1881 CTNLEAID
+1881 CIGLRRVLD
-1889 LSNIVTLSNN
+1889 LGSITILPDAADNYS
-1899 KTESQYGVFL
+1899 GVFRNQINL
-1909 NCNSLKNIKDIS
+1909 TEVHLPETLKTIGSCCFQD
-1921 RIESLGCNAFYGC
+1921 CT
-1934 SSLAIDVNLPNLTT
+1934 SLADINFPSLLTT
-1948 ISTGAFNG
+1948 IKAYAF
-1956 SGIVSVTSLGNI
+1956 S
-1968 TRLTGS
+1968 
-1974 EIGWGS
+1974 
-1980 TGVFQNCVNL
+1980 
-1990 TRVNI
+1990 
-1995 SNIEYI
+1995 
-2001 GNSTFNGCT
+2001 GCT
-2010 ALANVNF
+2010 A
-2017 SEILTSIGNNAF
+2017 
-2029 NGCTSLTNVN
+2029 
-2039 FPSSLTVIG
+2039 
-2048 DSAFNGCTSLEI
+2048 LEI

-2068 ESIAVAAFNRVKI
+2068 ETIGLNAFSGVKI

-2088 KLTSLPN
+2088 KLTSLQN
-2095 IGWDQV
+2095 ISWDQN

-2109 ATVNLPDTLTSIG
+2109 VSVNLPSTLTSIG
-2122 KSVFNRYSSLTS
+2122 NYVFSKYSSLTS
-2134 INLPSSLTTI
+2134 INFPSSLTSIGNYTFSNCSALTSVLFPSSLTRI
-2144 ERDAF
+2144 GWNAF
-2149 YDCTSLAIVIDTP
+2149 EKCTSLTNVNFPSSITSIEDYTFSDCTA
-2162 NLESL
+2162 LES
-2167 GVNAFC
+2167 
-2173 IGGSKIGSL
+2173 
-2182 IGIENLGKIT
+2182 
-2192 TINDAVNNNEGCF
+2192 
-2205 RNQKSLT
+2205 
-2212 YAKLP
+2212 
-2217 NTLISIGSS
+2217 
-2226 AFYGC
+2226 
-2231 TSLAD
+2231 
-2236 INLPASLTNIGNYA
+2236 INLPLSLTNIGNHT
-2250 FSNCS
+2250 FKNCS
-2255 ALANINLPA
+2255 ALTNINLPA
-2264 SLTTIGSFA
+2264 SLTTIGSYA
-2273 FSNCTSIVRIIDLP
+2273 FSNCISIAGIIDLP
-2287 NLETLGTDAFSI
+2287 NLETLGQDAFCI

-2309 IENLGKITTISNSS
+2309 IENLGKITAINNATNGS
-2323 NKNWGCFRN
+2323 WGCFRN
-2332 QKSLIYAK
+2332 QKKLIYAK

-2352 FYGCSALKSINL
+2352 FYGCSALKSIYL
-2364 PSALTRIGYNA
+2364 PSALTRIDQSA
-2375 FQGCTSLLN
+2375 FQGCTSLLS
-2384 IALPISLTTIETNA
+2384 IALPISLTAIGLRA
-2398 FNGCTSLEI
+2398 FDGCTSLEI
-2407 ADLSLPNLTLIE
+2407 KNLSLPNLE
-2419 KNAFYGVKIKRIS
+2419 KLESRAFDGVKITKIS
-2432 NLGKLTVFNA
+2432 NLGKITAINSSNQDCANLGNKSVLK
-2442 EIYNTQTFG
+2442 EITLPNTIKTIGNYTFS
-2451 DRNTL
+2451 NYTAL
-2456 TEIVLPETITSFDKD
+2456 ETITIESGASGISVGSSAFSRLSSLVNFNVNLAAFVSLGYEAFRDATIWDEVIFSNVTTIQARAFIGSSISKIKLPSIETMAGD
-2471 SIRDYPNLT
+2471 SNYEGIFSYCKNLILIDIGANCT
-2480 SIGSGVFPNVTSI
+2480 SIGYSSFGRGVGTSGN
-2493 SFNSFY
+2493 
-2499 NIPNVVQWVSFPA
+2499 NITVVV
-2512 LTSIVSTSASGQH
+2512 
-2525 LTLSKCGFTEFRA
+2525 RA
-2538 PLLDLANTNVYQTG
+2538 TIPPSLGGPLINTNWVYAT
-2552 YGVLSYCPNL
+2552 
-2562 RIIEIGELT
+2562 
-2571 VVPFGFARDC
+2571 
-2581 TKLEN
+2581 
-2586 ITNLSKVTSVG
+2586 VG
-2597 KTAFYNTPLMAI
+2597 KL
-2609 NLVLPVCTNISA
+2609 
-2621 STASGQDGTFY
+2621 
-2632 NSGILSLDAPMLT
+2632 
-2645 TIGTDI
+2645 
-2651 YSNGSKGAFQEC
+2651 
-2663 NNLCLVKLRDVT
+2663 
-2675 SIGMNAFYKCPNL
+2675 
-2688 IQVIID
+2688 
-2694 NITPPTLSTN
+2694 
-2704 SFAQANADLV
+2704 
-2714 FYVPDSAVDTY
+2714 YVPDSSVDAY
-2725 KEATNWSNYADRIKP
+2725 KAATNWSQYADIIKP
-2740 LSEYVG
+2740 LSEYVE

>member
-38 AIQDGDGNVIKNTYI
+38 AVQDSDGNVIKNTYI

-116 YGITDGVTSDAF
+116 YGITDGVTSEAF

-139 QTGERDTWNSK
+139 QAGERDTWNSK

-161 DLAEAIQ
+161 DLTEGLQ

-177 LTDAKDAKQAITV
+177 LTDAKDAKQAITI
-190 HASDGA
+190 HTSDGA

-240 TVEALVAAYPTAPSG
+240 TIEALVAAYPTAPSG

-262 AAPYAVYIWDDA
+262 AAPYAVYMWDDT
-274 TSAWVDTGQTITDP
+274 TSTWVDTGQTITDP

-298 KDVDDLILT
+298 EDVDDLILT

-567 LESSGLESKHLIYNI
+567 LESNGLESKHLIYNI

-735 NMAWADGTDGW
+735 NMAWTDGTDGW

-786 AENASDYS
+786 AENAADYS

-835 FQDEKTIHLII
+835 FQDEKTIHLIV

-883 GCLQMGSDTADLF
+883 GYLQMGSDTADLY

-1108 DKKTFGFKDSVLK
+1108 DKKTFGFKDSGLK

-1630 RNVTGL
+1630 RNVVGL

-1667 KITDLQLSDATTTIS
+1667 KIANLQLSDATTTIN

-1713 DAFGMLKELYNS
+1713 DAFGMLKELYNL

-1731 NIRVTDFVYDGDATD
+1731 NIRVTDFIYDGDATD
-1746 VDMVMNLAKDVAADG
+1746 VDMVTNLAKDIAADG
-1761 STVDYIGI
+1761 STVDYTGI
-1769 DSEGTPQQTLAP
+1769 DSEGTPQQALAP
-1781 IIEGTLNIAGSVYED
+1781 IIEGILNIAGSVYED
-1796 SALFVQE
+1796 SAEFVRE
-1803 QYPNLVLNVA
+1803 QYPNLELNVA
-1813 GGYYIRFADEA
+1813 GSYYIRFADE
-1824 VQDICVANWG
+1824 VVKNICVSNWG
-1834 DGLGITEAQAA
+1834 DSIGITEVQAA
-1845 AVTSLDTKF
+1845 AVTSLGTKF
-1854 KNNTTI
+1854 TSNTEIISFDELRKFTGVTTI
-1860 TEFMELNK
+1860 SSRAFYGATNLK
-1868 FGITNIGQNAFSN
+1868 SIDLTNITSLTNGANFKGASSLNIVLNMPNYVGIIPYGAFENTAISGIENLGSATIIQGNGNVNAGGWGNHSAFRN
-1881 CTNLEAID
+1881 CTNLKYANLPSTLTTIQYAAFAGCSQLTEVNFADKSSIKEIGIGAFCDVPIEFNID
-1889 LSNIVTLSNN
+1889 FPNLTGTLGYAAFQNTKIKKVLNLGSISIIDGVDNGRGP
-1899 KTESQYGVFL
+1899 YGVWGSWGAFK
-1909 NCNSLKNIKDIS
+1909 NCTELT
-1921 RIESLGCNAFYGC
+1921 Y
-1934 SSLAIDVNLPNLTT
+1934 VNLPTSLTT
-1948 ISTGAFNG
+1948 IGVQAF
-1956 SGIVSVTSLGNI
+1956 
-1968 TRLTGS
+1968 
-1974 EIGWGS
+1974 
-1980 TGVFQNCVNL
+1980 
-1990 TRVNI
+1990 
-1995 SNIEYI
+1995 
-2001 GNSTFNGCT
+2001 
-2010 ALANVNF
+2010 A
-2017 SEILTSIGNNAF
+2017 
-2029 NGCTSLTNVN
+2029 
-2039 FPSSLTVIG
+2039 
-2048 DSAFNGCTSLEI
+2048 GCTSLEI

-2068 ESIAVAAFNRVKI
+2068 ETISLSAFSGVKI
-2081 TRISNLG
+2081 TKISNLG

-2095 IGWDQV
+2095 LNSNQN

-2109 ATVNLPDTLTSIG
+2109 TSVNLPSTLTSIG
-2122 KSVFNRYSSLTS
+2122 NYVFSGY
-2134 INLPSSLTTI
+2134 
-2144 ERDAF
+2144 
-2149 YDCTSLAIVIDTP
+2149 
-2162 NLESL
+2162 
-2167 GVNAFC
+2167 
-2173 IGGSKIGSL
+2173 
-2182 IGIENLGKIT
+2182 
-2192 TINDAVNNNEGCF
+2192 
-2205 RNQKSLT
+2205 
-2212 YAKLP
+2212 
-2217 NTLISIGSS
+2217 
-2226 AFYGC
+2226 
-2231 TSLAD
+2231 
-2236 INLPASLTNIGNYA
+2236 
-2250 FSNCS
+2250 S
-2255 ALANINLPA
+2255 ALANINLSA

-2273 FSNCTSIVRIIDLP
+2273 FSNCTSIARIIDLP

-2309 IENLGKITTISNSS
+2309 IENLGKITAINNAT

-2332 QKSLIYAK
+2332 QKKLNYAK

-2352 FYGCSALKSINL
+2352 FYGCSALKSIYL
-2364 PSALTRIGYNA
+2364 PSALTRIGWNA
-2375 FQGCTSLLN
+2375 FQGCTSLTN
-2384 IALPISLTTIETNA
+2384 ITLPISLTAIETSA
-2398 FNGCTSLEI
+2398 FNGCASLEI
-2407 ADLSLPNLTLIE
+2407 ANLSLPNLTLIE

-2442 EIYNTQTFG
+2442 ETYNTQTFG
-2451 DRNTL
+2451 DRSAL
-2456 TEIVLPETITSFDKD
+2456 TEIVLPETLTSIGDD
-2471 SIRDYPNLT
+2471 SIREYPNLT

-2493 SFNSFY
+2493 GANAFY

-2512 LTSIVSTSASGQH
+2512 LTSIVSTSASGKH

-2538 PLLDLANTNVYQTG
+2538 PLLDLVNTNVYQTG

-2562 RIIEIGELT
+2562 RIIEIGKLT

-2597 KTAFYNTPLMAI
+2597 RTAFYNTPLMII

-2621 STASGQDGTFY
+2621 STANGQDGTFY

-2651 YSNGSKGAFQEC
+2651 YSNNSKGAFQEC
-2663 NNLCLVKLRDVT
+2663 NNLYLVKLRDIT

>member
-20 YATTFTGNLN
+20 YATTFTGNLS
-30 GNANSATK
+30 GNADSATK

-53 KVVSLESGTNNGT
+53 KVVSLGSGTNNGT
-66 LKLVVNN
+66 LKLIVND

-91 SSAYATANHTHTFA
+91 SSAYATADHTHTFA
-105 SLTSKPTTISG
+105 SLTSKPTTLTG
-116 YGITDGVTSDAF
+116 YGITDGVTSEAL

-139 QTGERDTWNSK
+139 KTGERDTWNSK
-150 YSKPDTGIPKE
+150 YSKPDTGIPKG
-161 DLAEAIQ
+161 DLTEELQ

-202 DRTAWK
+202 DRTSWK
-208 NESAQIDSNFEKIN
+208 NESAQINSNFEKIN
-222 TELERLKNITIR
+222 TELERLKNITTR

-262 AAPYAVYIWDDA
+262 AAPYAVYIWDDT

-298 KDVDDLILT
+298 EDVDNLIFT

-496 FIQNTPYS
+496 FIQNTSYS

-515 KTLYVKLSSSALSYT
+515 KTLYVKVSSSALSYT

-593 RLVTMSDVASQVIN
+593 QLVTMTDVASQVIN

-672 NVEARLTYGNEQ
+672 SVEARLTYGNEQ

-697 ATNGAVF
+697 ATSGAVF

-725 SNEGIEAEWT
+725 TSEGVVATWK

-746 TIDGAGR
+746 TIDGDGR

-773 TFGTSKTIEFTFK
+773 TFGTSKTLEFTFK
-786 AENASDYS
+786 AENAADYS
-794 EPIITICDNP
+794 EPVITICDDP
-804 LSEKF
+804 SSEVF
-809 RGIKIL
+809 RGIKIF
-815 PDKIIVHSRDKQN
+815 PDKIIVHSRDKQSN
-828 DLVQSYP
+828 LVQSYP
-835 FQDEKTIHLII
+835 FQDEKTIHLVV

-883 GCLQMGSDTADLF
+883 GYLQMGSDTADLY

-968 GFDKKYKAQCN
+968 GFGKKYEAQCN

-1026 DDDYGIRITAKKN
+1026 DNDYGIRITAKKN

-1108 DKKTFGFKDSVLK
+1108 DKKTFGFKDSGLK
-1121 DTVINLEGTDHNPA
+1121 DTVINLEGTDHTPA

-1144 QLKYIASNEAFGAPL
+1144 QLKYIESNEAFGAPL
-1159 SNGTYE
+1159 SNGNYE
-1165 KAYEVGNCGKAKT
+1165 KAYEVGNCGTAKT
-1178 EAEIQAYLDQEFAP
+1178 EEEIQAYLDQEFAP

-1205 GTNTPLS
+1205 GTSTPLS
-1212 TINADVISWRRNKD
+1212 TINADITSWGRNKD

-1231 YERYM
+1231 YNRYM

-1261 LQTQNGTPSGST
+1261 LVTQNGTPSGST

-1349 DNQAHQTKGYSVEQ
+1349 DNQAHQTKEYSVEQ
-1363 FDWTDANK
+1363 FDWTDENK

-1382 LHHLLYE
+1382 LHRLLYE

-1426 YFFSKAQDYFTK
+1426 YFFGKAQDYFTK

-1446 YSYEDAWPPYT
+1446 YSYEEAWPLYKKT
-1457 REDYSVD
+1457 YSVD

-1559 SNTNIYIPASDYIRD
+1559 GNTNIYIPASDYIRD

-1595 RLQRLKLGDPDA
+1595 RLQKLKLGDPDA

-1667 KITDLQLSDATTTIS
+1667 KIANLQLSDATTTIS

-1713 DAFGMLKELYNS
+1713 DAFGMLKELYTGMKYAKIAS
-1725 ESKSLR
+1725 EDCVIHACSLGNNNGWYNDNGKR
-1731 NIRVTDFVYDGDATD
+1731 THIAVPVIEGTSVTLTCSGPSGYSGHYAFLTGHNPPYSHGNTIPFVSGTNRTFIDSGKTIVLRVPATAKYLALTIVDGADNNWSYTISSVQEVYAASSLKNIRVTDFVYDGDATD
-1746 VDMVMNLAKDVAADG
+1746 VDMVMNLAKDIAADG
-1761 STVDYIGI
+1761 STVDYTGI
-1769 DSEGTPQQTLAP
+1769 DPEGAPQQTLAP
-1781 IIEGTLNIAGSVYED
+1781 IIEGTLNVAGSVYED
-1796 SALFVQE
+1796 SASFVRE
-1803 QYPNLVLNVA
+1803 QYPNLELNVA
-1813 GGYYIRFADEA
+1813 GGYYVRFADDT
-1824 VQDICVANWG
+1824 VKDICVTNWG
-1834 DGLGITEAQAA
+1834 DGMGITEAQAA
-1845 AVTSLDTKF
+1845 AVTTLGTKF
-1854 KNNTTI
+1854 KGNTTI
-1860 TEFMELNK
+1860 TEFMELSK
-1868 FGITNIGQNAFSN
+1868 FGVTAIAENGFSS
-1881 CTNLEAID
+1881 CTNLIKAD
-1889 LSNIVTLSNN
+1889 LSKISV
-1899 KTESQYGVFL
+1899 L
-1909 NCNSLKNIKDIS
+1909 N
-1921 RIESLGCNAFYGC
+1921 RAAF
-1934 SSLAIDVNLPNLTT
+1934 A
-1948 ISTGAFNG
+1948 
-1956 SGIVSVTSLGNI
+1956 
-1968 TRLTGS
+1968 
-1974 EIGWGS
+1974 
-1980 TGVFQNCVNL
+1980 NCVNFAGD
-1990 TRVNI
+1990 
-1995 SNIEYI
+1995 
-2001 GNSTFNGCT
+2001 GNGDLRLPS
-2010 ALANVNF
+2010 
-2017 SEILTSIGNNAF
+2017 LTSIEDGVFGGYNTTIC
-2029 NGCTSLTNVN
+2029 NGLKRVLDLGRITTLPKGSDSLSIFRNQQSLTEVY
-2039 FPSSLTVIG
+2039 
-2048 DSAFNGCTSLEI
+2048 
-2060 EDLSLPNL
+2060 
-2068 ESIAVAAFNRVKI
+2068 
-2081 TRISNLG
+2081 
-2088 KLTSLPN
+2088 
-2095 IGWDQV
+2095 
-2101 IFGDKTTL
+2101 
-2109 ATVNLPDTLTSIG
+2109 LPDTLTTIG
-2122 KSVFNRYSSLTS
+2122 DFVFGACSSLTN
-2134 INLPSSLTTI
+2134 INLPASLTTI
-2144 ERDAF
+2144 GRGAF
-2149 YDCTSLAIVIDTP
+2149 SSCTSLAIVIDTP
-2162 NLESL
+2162 NLETL
-2167 GVNAFC
+2167 GQDAFRMY
-2173 IGGSKIGSL
+2173 GDRIGSL

-2192 TINDAVNNNEGCF
+2192 IIQNASGDSSGCF

-2217 NTLISIGSS
+2217 NTL
-2226 AFYGC
+2226 
-2231 TSLAD
+2231 T
-2236 INLPASLTNIGNYA
+2236 
-2250 FSNCS
+2250 
-2255 ALANINLPA
+2255 
-2264 SLTTIGSFA
+2264 
-2273 FSNCTSIVRIIDLP
+2273 
-2287 NLETLGTDAFSI
+2287 
-2299 SDSKTGSLTG
+2299 K
-2309 IENLGKITTISNSS
+2309 
-2323 NKNWGCFRN
+2323 
-2332 QKSLIYAK
+2332 
-2340 LPNTLTSIGSYA
+2340 IGSYA
-2352 FYGCSALKSINL
+2352 FYGCSALTSVNFPSSLKSIEN
-2364 PSALTRIGYNA
+2364 SA
-2375 FQGCTSLLN
+2375 FSGCTSLEIVDLSLPNLTSLGQNAFYGVNIRKISNLGKITSLPNSSSNNQNFGKKDILEEIVLPETITYIPGNSFQGYSNLKKINLENIEKVGGYVFANALN
-2384 IALPISLTTIETNA
+2384 GVELRMPKLSTIEGNQLFYNSGVTILDFRGSTFTDTKDSFAQGATNLHTVYLPDTLKGIGYSA

-2407 ADLSLPNLTLIE
+2407 TDLSLPNLESLGS
-2419 KNAFYGVKIKRIS
+2419 NAFIGVKIAKIS
-2432 NLGKLTVFNA
+2432 NLGKITAINPQNQDNANLGDKSVLKEITLPNTIKTIGSCTFKNYTALEIITIERGASGISVGSFAFEGLPSSINFNVDLGAFVSLGYGAFKGISIWRDVTFANVTTIEPRAFIWASITAITLPSVKTMAATHNYEGIFSYCQNLTLVDIGENC
-2442 EIYNTQTFG
+2442 
-2451 DRNTL
+2451 
-2456 TEIVLPETITSFDKD
+2456 
-2471 SIRDYPNLT
+2471 T
-2480 SIGSGVFPNVTSI
+2480 SIGDC
-2493 SFNSFY
+2493 SFGRF
-2499 NIPNVVQWVSFPA
+2499 V
-2512 LTSIVSTSASGQH
+2512 G
-2525 LTLSKCGFTEFRA
+2525 
-2538 PLLDLANTNVYQTG
+2538 
-2552 YGVLSYCPNL
+2552 
-2562 RIIEIGELT
+2562 
-2571 VVPFGFARDC
+2571 ARGN
-2581 TKLEN
+2581 N
-2586 ITNLSKVTSVG
+2586 IT
-2597 KTAFYNTPLMAI
+2597 
-2609 NLVLPVCTNISA
+2609 
-2621 STASGQDGTFY
+2621 
-2632 NSGILSLDAPMLT
+2632 
-2645 TIGTDI
+2645 
-2651 YSNGSKGAFQEC
+2651 
-2663 NNLCLVKLRDVT
+2663 
-2675 SIGMNAFYKCPNL
+2675 
-2688 IQVIID
+2688 VIVRAT
-2694 NITPPTLSTN
+2694 TPPSLEGPLINTGWVYATVGRL
-2704 SFAQANADLV
+2704 
-2714 FYVPDSAVDTY
+2714 YVPDASVNAY
-2725 KEATNWSNYADRIKP
+2725 KTATNWSQYADIIYP
-2740 LSEYVG
+2740 LSEYE

>member
-20 YATTFTGNLN
+20 YATTFTGNLS
-30 GNANSATK
+30 GNADSATK
-38 AIQDGDGNVIKNTYI
+38 AVQDGDGNVIKNTYI
-53 KVVSLESGTNNGT
+53 KVVSLGSGTNNGT
-66 LKLVVNN
+66 LKLIVND

-91 SSAYATANHTHTFA
+91 SSAYATAGHAHAFA
-105 SLTSKPTTISG
+105 SLTSKPTTLAG
-116 YGITDGVTSDAF
+116 YGITDGVTSEAL

-150 YSKPDTGIPKE
+150 YSKPDTGIPKG
-161 DLAEAIQ
+161 DLTEALQ

-177 LTDAKDAKQAITV
+177 LTDAKDAKQAITI

-196 AHITAA
+196 AHITSA
-202 DRTAWK
+202 DRTSWK
-208 NESAQIDSNFEKIN
+208 NESAQINSNFEKIN
-222 TELERLKNITIR
+222 TELERLKNITTR

-274 TSAWVDTGQTITDP
+274 TSAWIDTGQTITDP

-298 KDVDDLILT
+298 EDVDGLIFT

-399 KQKTPDSSV
+399 KQKTPDSSI

-436 YLLAGAK
+436 YLLAGAR

-515 KTLYVKLSSSALSYT
+515 KTLYVKVSSSALSYT

-593 RLVTMSDVASQVIN
+593 RLVTMTDVASQVIN

-672 NVEARLTYGNEQ
+672 SVEARLTYGNEQ

-697 ATNGAVF
+697 ATSGAVF

-725 SNEGIEAEWT
+725 TSEGIVATWK
-735 NMAWADGTDGW
+735 NMAWTDGTDGW

-753 KCLCLPATTKCVVS
+753 KCLCLPATTKCVVN
-767 GITPMS
+767 GLTPMS
-773 TFGTSKTIEFTFK
+773 NFGTSKTIEFTFK
-786 AENASDYS
+786 AENAADYS
-794 EPIITICDNP
+794 EPVITICDDP
-804 LSEKF
+804 SSEVF
-809 RGIKIL
+809 RGIKIF
-815 PDKIIVHSRDKQN
+815 PNKIIVHSRDKQSN
-828 DLVQSYP
+828 LVQSYP
-835 FQDEKTIHLII
+835 FQDEKTIHLVV

-883 GCLQMGSDTADLF
+883 GYLQMGSDTADLY

-931 DYYKVLN
+931 EYYKVLN
-938 DGEQVD
+938 DGEQID

-968 GFDKKYKAQCN
+968 GFNKKYEAQCN

-1108 DKKTFGFKDSVLK
+1108 DKKTFGFKDSGLK
-1121 DTVINLEGTDHNPA
+1121 DTVINLEGTDHTPA

-1144 QLKYIASNEAFGAPL
+1144 QLKYIKSNEAFGAPL
-1159 SNGTYE
+1159 SNGNYE
-1165 KAYEVGNCGKAKT
+1165 KAYEVGNCGTAKT
-1178 EAEIQAYLDQEFAP
+1178 EEAIQAYLDQEFAP

-1205 GTNTPLS
+1205 GTSTPLS
-1212 TINADVISWRRNKD
+1212 TINADITSWGRNKD

-1231 YERYM
+1231 YNRYM

-1261 LQTQNGTPSGST
+1261 LATQNGTPSGST

-1327 AKLADGGRWGF
+1327 ATLADGGRWGF

-1349 DNQAHQTKGYSVEQ
+1349 DNQAHQTKDYSVEQ
-1363 FDWTDANK
+1363 FDWTDENK

-1382 LHHLLYE
+1382 LHRLLYE

-1426 YFFSKAQDYFTK
+1426 YFFGKAQDYFTK

-1446 YSYEDAWPPYT
+1446 YSYEEAWPLYKNT
-1457 REDYSVD
+1457 YSVD

-1559 SNTNIYIPASDYIRD
+1559 GNTNIYIPASDYIRD

-1595 RLQRLKLGDPDA
+1595 RLQKLKLGDPDA

-1667 KITDLQLSDATTTIS
+1667 KIANLQLSDATTTIS

-1713 DAFGMLKELYNS
+1713 DAFGMLKELYNL

-1731 NIRVTDFVYDGDATD
+1731 NIRVTDFIYDGDATD
-1746 VDMVMNLAKDVAADG
+1746 VDMVMNLSKDIAVDG
-1761 STVDYIGI
+1761 STVDYTGI
-1769 DSEGTPQQTLAP
+1769 DSEGAPQQTLAP
-1781 IIEGTLNIAGSVYED
+1781 IIEGTLNIAGSVYKD
-1796 SALFVQE
+1796 SVEFVRE
-1803 QYPNLVLNVA
+1803 QYPNLALNVA
-1813 GGYYIRFADEA
+1813 GGYYIRFADKA
-1824 VQDICVANWG
+1824 VQDICVTNWG
-1834 DGLGITEAQAA
+1834 DGIGITEAQAA
-1845 AVTSLDTKF
+1845 AVTSLSTKF
-1854 KNNTTI
+1854 TSNTEITSFDELKKFTGLTTI
-1860 TEFMELNK
+1860 SSRAFYGATNLQS
-1868 FGITNIGQNAFSN
+1868 IDLTNITTLTNGANFKNASSLNIVLNMPNYTGVIPYGAFENTAISGIEN
-1881 CTNLEAID
+1881 LGSATIIQGSANVNAGGWDNHAAFRKCTNLKYANLPSTLTTIQYAAFAGCTQ
-1889 LSNIVTLSNN
+1889 LANINFEDNSSINEIGIGAFCDTPIEFDINFPNLTGTLGYAAFQNTKIKKILNLGLITEIGGTNDSWGPYGSYGAWGAFKNCKELVDVTLPPSLVTIYPRAFEGCSALTN
-1899 KTESQYGVFL
+1899 L
-1909 NCNSLKNIKDIS
+1909 NIQEGLTTIGSYV
-1921 RIESLGCNAFYGC
+1921 FYGC
-1934 SSLAIDVNLPNLTT
+1934 SSLRNVSMPVSLKT
-1948 ISTGAFNG
+1948 IEREAF
-1956 SGIVSVTSLGNI
+1956 
-1968 TRLTGS
+1968 
-1974 EIGWGS
+1974 
-1980 TGVFQNCVNL
+1980 
-1990 TRVNI
+1990 
-1995 SNIEYI
+1995 
-2001 GNSTFNGCT
+2001 
-2010 ALANVNF
+2010 A
-2017 SEILTSIGNNAF
+2017 
-2029 NGCTSLTNVN
+2029 
-2039 FPSSLTVIG
+2039 
-2048 DSAFNGCTSLEI
+2048 GCTSLENITLPGIDKIDYCAFYNCTALNSATFSTASIIGERAFDGCTSLVI
-2060 EDLSLPNL
+2060 EDLALPNL
-2068 ESIAVAAFNRVKI
+2068 TSIKNLAFRNVTVKKVSNLGTSITNLNVPCLTFGKQDTLEEFHIPSSVTSCNSVDTFNGYINTKFYADWSKITVYNNFTFKNCQALEIQATDLANVTIYGDSTFMNCHIIGELSMPNLQNSSLRFNGYNSIAGDLTKVLNLGIKVTTLSSGCFYNNPNLTEVNLPPQL
-2081 TRISNLG
+2081 TRIDQEAFRGCSALTKINFPVALTTIGSNAFRDCPSLEIKDLVLPNLTSIGYNAFCGTRIKKISSLG
-2088 KLTSLPN
+2088 KLTS
-2095 IGWDQV
+2095 
-2101 IFGDKTTL
+2101 
-2109 ATVNLPDTLTSIG
+2109 
-2122 KSVFNRYSSLTS
+2122 FNVEDYS
-2134 INLPSSLTTI
+2134 
-2144 ERDAF
+2144 
-2149 YDCTSLAIVIDTP
+2149 
-2162 NLESL
+2162 
-2167 GVNAFC
+2167 
-2173 IGGSKIGSL
+2173 
-2182 IGIENLGKIT
+2182 
-2192 TINDAVNNNEGCF
+2192 
-2205 RNQKSLT
+2205 
-2212 YAKLP
+2212 
-2217 NTLISIGSS
+2217 
-2226 AFYGC
+2226 
-2231 TSLAD
+2231 
-2236 INLPASLTNIGNYA
+2236 
-2250 FSNCS
+2250 
-2255 ALANINLPA
+2255 
-2264 SLTTIGSFA
+2264 
-2273 FSNCTSIVRIIDLP
+2273 
-2287 NLETLGTDAFSI
+2287 
-2299 SDSKTGSLTG
+2299 
-2309 IENLGKITTISNSS
+2309 
-2323 NKNWGCFRN
+2323 
-2332 QKSLIYAK
+2332 
-2340 LPNTLTSIGSYA
+2340 
-2352 FYGCSALKSINL
+2352 
-2364 PSALTRIGYNA
+2364 
-2375 FQGCTSLLN
+2375 
-2384 IALPISLTTIETNA
+2384 
-2398 FNGCTSLEI
+2398 
-2407 ADLSLPNLTLIE
+2407 
-2419 KNAFYGVKIKRIS
+2419 
-2432 NLGKLTVFNA
+2432 
-2442 EIYNTQTFG
+2442 TQTFG
-2451 DRNTL
+2451 DRKAL
-2456 TEIVLPETITSFDKD
+2456 TEIVFPETLTSFGND

-2493 SFNSFY
+2493 GANAFY
-2499 NIPNVVQWVSFPA
+2499 NIPKVVQSVSFPA
-2512 LTSIVSTSASGQH
+2512 LTSVVSTSARGEH
-2525 LTLSKCGFTEFRA
+2525 LTFMKCGFTEFHA
-2538 PLLDLANTNVYQTG
+2538 PLLDLANTDVYQVG
-2552 YGVLSYCPNL
+2552 YGVLSACPNL
-2562 RIIEIGELT
+2562 RVIEIGKLT
-2571 VVPFGFARDC
+2571 VVPFGFAMGC
-2581 TKLEN
+2581 TSLEN
-2586 ITNLSKVTSVG
+2586 VSDLSKVTTVQYM
-2597 KTAFYNTPLMAI
+2597 AFNRTPSLTI
-2609 NLVLPVCTNISA
+2609 HLSLPVCTKILA
-2621 STASGQDGTFY
+2621 STANGKEGVFAK
-2632 NSGILSLDAPMLT
+2632 SGIRSLDAPMLLE
-2645 TIGTDI
+2645 IGKDI
-2651 YSNGSKGAFQEC
+2651 YAWGSVGAFQEC
-2663 NNLCLVKLRDVT
+2663 PNLTLVRLRDVT
-2675 SIGMNAFYKCPNL
+2675 TIGMNAFSKCIHL
-2688 IQVIID
+2688 TRVVID
-2694 NITPPTLSTN
+2694 NVTPPTLGSGA
-2704 SFAQANADLV
+2704 FAQAYATLT
-2714 FYVPDSAVDTY
+2714 FYVPDSAVDAY
-2725 KEATNWSNYADRIKP
+2725 KTATGWTTYADKIKP
-2740 LSEYVG
+2740 LSEYVE